1 MQTVKLTPMRMIFN
15 NPESNFSIISCRT
28 KDESIERHPQYS
40 TISLKGTGIA
50 DLKMGQSI
58 DCIIEPCVEDKYKYS
73 YKFIGFAGFVAKDGK
88 FNLTEKAELQTLRNL
103 MTNGQA
109 ESCHVAYPHFVSMV
123 LNGEEAKLDYKK
135 IRGVGKVLLPR
146 YIDKIKTNNK
156 RVKFMSET
164 YAWGIEHDEDIN
176 KIAATYKNV
185 YGFSKDINTN
195 PYSVMI
201 NLLEWSFDRADRA
214 IINKTA
220 KWLDSYER
228 CEAATIY
235 ALKHNELDGNT
246 RMQAKMLFDMV
257 KRKAP
262 QCVHHLLDVVTKS
275 AQVHYDLPSQNTALQ
290 ATYSAEQHI
299 ADVIKKKIANPHYYP
314 MDWQKF
320 TSVDG
325 LELTDEQTQILE
337 MACKQ
342 DVMMLT
348 GSAGCVD
355 CDTEFFTGTGWKRI
369 ADYQDGDR
377 VLQYNEDGTAEL
389 VNPIA
394 YIKKTCNTLWHFETL
409 RGLNQTVCDDHRII
423 YETRDGVLKECNIE
437 QLKQMHL
444 PSTKNFQGRFLTTFN
459 FGGFGI
465 DLNEWQIRLM
475 CAVLADG
482 HFNAGNKNSTRC
494 TFHIKKQRK
503 KDRLIYLFN
512 KNGLEYKEHG
522 STEEG
527 YTDYHVYVPRR
538 EKQFTEYWYGCSNE
552 QLKIIVDEV
561 VYWDGCIRYTKNNT
575 KYLTYCSSI
584 KSDADFIQYA
594 ASAIGIRAS
603 ISTCNRIGEIKHL
616 NGKEYIRKTNVYTVH
631 FSNRTKVGLCSDN
644 RSKCTKTPITQV
656 PTTDGYKYCFT
667 VPSHMLVLRRK
678 DCIFITGNC
687 GKTTSMQALVNMLDS
702 NGYTYTLLAPTGIS
716 SKKLREATQKEAS
729 TIHMF
734 LTMSENLGDYL
745 IIDEASQISVHLL
758 SMLFDKVADTTKIIF
773 IADPSQLAS
782 IACGNIVEDMLDSG
796 IVPVCNLTK
805 VFRYNTS
812 GIITIATDV
821 RNGANDHLT
830 DTFTDYKFVETDT
843 LVIKQIEQEYARL
856 LADGYSKDDVL
867 ILSPFNKGEVGSL
880 AINAAIQA
888 KFNPNELS
896 KVGHTVNNVPIYFKV
911 GDKVIN
917 KKNEY
922 AMPLADDDTA
932 FVANGDIGT
941 VMEIVPDEKEPY
953 MIVRYDCGD
962 CIVDK
967 AHIKNTLLS
976 YCCSIHSVQGSQAKA
991 VIVVIDR
998 SHANLLSRNLIY
1010 TSVSRAQ
1017 DKLVLIGDE
1026 AAIQEGLKVQEEKER
1041 NTALR
1046 EMLLDKLTES

>member
-28 KDESIERHPQYS
+28 KDETIEAHPQYG

-58 DCIIEPCVEDKYKYS
+58 DCIIEPCVDDKYKYS
-73 YKFIGFAGFVAKDGK
+73 YKFISFAGFVAKDGK

-109 ESCHVAYPHFVSMV
+109 ESCHAAYPHFVSMV
-123 LNGEEAKLDYKK
+123 LNGEADKLDYKK
-135 IRGVGKVLLPR
+135 IHGVGKVLLPR
-146 YIDKIKTNNK
+146 YIDKIKAINK
-156 RVKFMSET
+156 RVEFMGET

-195 PYSVMI
+195 PYAVMI

-214 IINKTA
+214 ITKKTCQ
-220 KWLDSYER
+220 WLDSYER

-262 QCVHHLLDVVTKS
+262 QCVHHLLDVVTKA
-275 AQVHYDLPSQNTALQ
+275 AQVHYDVPSQNTALQ
-290 ATYSAEQHI
+290 TTYNAEQHI

-325 LELTDEQTQILE
+325 LELTDEQARILE

-348 GSAGCVD
+348 GSAGV
-355 CDTEFFTGTGWKRI
+355 GKS
-369 ADYQDGDR
+369 
-377 VLQYNEDGTAEL
+377 
-389 VNPIA
+389 
-394 YIKKTCNTLWHFETL
+394 
-409 RGLNQTVCDDHRII
+409 QTTKAII
-423 YETRDGVLKECNIE
+423 E
-437 QLKQMHL
+437 M
-444 PSTKNFQGRFLTTFN
+444 
-459 FGGFGI
+459 
-465 DLNEWQIRLM
+465 
-475 CAVLADG
+475 
-482 HFNAGNKNSTRC
+482 
-494 TFHIKKQRK
+494 
-503 KDRLIYLFN
+503 
-512 KNGLEYKEHG
+512 LEA
-522 STEEG
+522 
-527 YTDYHVYVPRR
+527 
-538 EKQFTEYWYGCSNE
+538 
-552 QLKIIVDEV
+552 
-561 VYWDGCIRYTKNNT
+561 NN
-575 KYLTYCSSI
+575 
-584 KSDADFIQYA
+584 
-594 ASAIGIRAS
+594 
-603 ISTCNRIGEIKHL
+603 
-616 NGKEYIRKTNVYTVH
+616 
-631 FSNRTKVGLCSDN
+631 
-644 RSKCTKTPITQV
+644 
-656 PTTDGYKYCFT
+656 
-667 VPSHMLVLRRK
+667 
-678 DCIFITGNC
+678 
-687 GKTTSMQALVNMLDS
+687 
-702 NGYTYTLLAPTGIS
+702 YTYTLLSPTGIAA
-716 SKKLREATQKEAS
+716 KRLREATGREAS

-734 LTMSENLGDYL
+734 LACDGNLGDYVL
-745 IIDEASQISVHLL
+745 IDEMGMVSVHLL
-758 SMLFDKVADTTKIIF
+758 SMLFDKVTDTTKIIF

-821 RNGANDHLT
+821 RNGVNDHLT
-830 DTFTDYKFVETDT
+830 DTFTDYKFIETDT
-843 LVIKQIEQEYARL
+843 LVIKQIKQEYARL

-867 ILSPFNKGEVGSL
+867 ILSPFNKGDVGSL
-880 AINAAIQA
+880 AINAAIQN

-896 KVGHTVNNVPIYFKV
+896 KVGHTVNDMPIYFKV

-922 AMPLADDDTA
+922 AMPLVDDDTA

-953 MIVRYDCGD
+953 IIVRYDCGD

-967 AHIKNTLLS
+967 AHIKNTLLA
-976 YCCSIHSVQGSQAKA
+976 YAISIHSCQGSQAKA
-991 VIVVIDR
+991 VIVVVDR
-998 SHANLLSRNLIY
+998 SHVRMLSRNLCY
-1010 TSVSRAQ
+1010 TAVSRAQ
-1017 DKLVLIGDE
+1017 ERLILIGDE
-1026 AAIQEGLKVQEEKER
+1026 AAIQEGLRVQEEKIR
-1041 NTALR
+1041 DTGLK
-1046 EMLLDKLTES
+1046 EMLIR

>member
-15 NPESNFSIISCRT
+15 NPESNFSIISCST
-28 KDESIERHPQYS
+28 KDETIETNPKYG

-58 DCIIEPCVEDKYKYS
+58 DCIIEPCVDDKYKYS

-88 FNLTEKAELQTLRNL
+88 FNLTEKAELQTLRSL

-109 ESCHVAYPHFVSMV
+109 ESCHAAYPHFVSMV
-123 LNGEEAKLDYKK
+123 LNGEADKLDYKK
-135 IRGVGKVLLPR
+135 IRGVGKVLLHK
-146 YIDKIKTNNK
+146 YIAKIKTINK
-156 RVKFMSET
+156 RVEFMGET

-185 YGFSKDINTN
+185 YEFSKDINTN
-195 PYSVMI
+195 PYAVMI

-214 IINKTA
+214 ITKKTR

-275 AQVHYDLPSQNTALQ
+275 AQVHYDAPSQNTALQ
-290 ATYSAEQHI
+290 ATYNAEQHI

-325 LELTDEQTQILE
+325 LELTDEQAQILE

-348 GSAGCVD
+348 GSAG
-355 CDTEFFTGTGWKRI
+355 TGKSATTK
-369 ADYQDGDR
+369 A
-377 VLQYNEDGTAEL
+377 
-389 VNPIA
+389 
-394 YIKKTCNTLWHFETL
+394 
-409 RGLNQTVCDDHRII
+409 II
-423 YETRDGVLKECNIE
+423 E
-437 QLKQMHL
+437 M
-444 PSTKNFQGRFLTTFN
+444 
-459 FGGFGI
+459 
-465 DLNEWQIRLM
+465 
-475 CAVLADG
+475 
-482 HFNAGNKNSTRC
+482 
-494 TFHIKKQRK
+494 
-503 KDRLIYLFN
+503 
-512 KNGLEYKEHG
+512 LEA
-522 STEEG
+522 
-527 YTDYHVYVPRR
+527 
-538 EKQFTEYWYGCSNE
+538 
-552 QLKIIVDEV
+552 
-561 VYWDGCIRYTKNNT
+561 NN
-575 KYLTYCSSI
+575 
-584 KSDADFIQYA
+584 
-594 ASAIGIRAS
+594 
-603 ISTCNRIGEIKHL
+603 
-616 NGKEYIRKTNVYTVH
+616 
-631 FSNRTKVGLCSDN
+631 
-644 RSKCTKTPITQV
+644 
-656 PTTDGYKYCFT
+656 
-667 VPSHMLVLRRK
+667 
-678 DCIFITGNC
+678 
-687 GKTTSMQALVNMLDS
+687 
-702 NGYTYTLLAPTGIS
+702 YTYTLLSPTGIAA
-716 SKKLREATQKEAS
+716 KRLREATGREAS

-734 LTMSENLGDYL
+734 LTCDGNLGDYVL
-745 IIDEASQISVHLL
+745 IDEMGMVSVHLL
-758 SMLFDKVADTTKIIF
+758 SMLFDKVTDHTKIIF

-821 RNGANDHLT
+821 RNGVNDHLT
-830 DTFTDYKFVETDT
+830 DTFTDYKFIETDT

-867 ILSPFNKGEVGSL
+867 ILSPFNKGDVGSL

-896 KVGHTVNNVPIYFKV
+896 KVGHTVNDVPIYFKV

-922 AMPLADDDTA
+922 AMPLVDDDTA

-967 AHIKNTLLS
+967 AHIKNTLLA
-976 YCCSIHSVQGSQAKA
+976 YAISIHSCQGSQAKA

-998 SHANLLSRNLIY
+998 SHVRMLSRNLCY
-1010 TSVSRAQ
+1010 TAVSRAQ
-1017 DKLVLIGDE
+1017 ERLILIGDE

-1041 NTALR
+1041 DTELC
-1046 EMLLDKLTES
+1046 EMLLDKSTES

>member
-15 NPESNFSIISCRT
+15 NPESNFSIISCST
-28 KDESIERHPQYS
+28 KDETLEAHPKYG

-58 DCIIEPCVEDKYKYS
+58 DCIIEPCVDDKYKYS

-88 FNLTEKAELQTLRNL
+88 FSLTEKAELQTLRSL

-109 ESCHVAYPHFVSMV
+109 ESCHAAYPHFVSMV
-123 LNGEEAKLDYKK
+123 LNGEADKLDYKK

-146 YIDKIKTNNK
+146 YIDKIKTINK
-156 RVKFMSET
+156 RVEFMGET

-195 PYSVMI
+195 PYTVMI

-214 IINKTA
+214 ITKKTR

-228 CEAATIY
+228 CEAATIC

-257 KRKAP
+257 KRRAP
-262 QCVHHLLDVVTKS
+262 QCIRSLLDVVTKS
-275 AQVHYDLPSQNTALQ
+275 AQVHYDAPSQNTALQ

-325 LELTDEQTQILE
+325 LELTDEQARILE

-348 GSAGCVD
+348 GSAG
-355 CDTEFFTGTGWKRI
+355 TGKSATTK
-369 ADYQDGDR
+369 A
-377 VLQYNEDGTAEL
+377 
-389 VNPIA
+389 
-394 YIKKTCNTLWHFETL
+394 
-409 RGLNQTVCDDHRII
+409 II
-423 YETRDGVLKECNIE
+423 E
-437 QLKQMHL
+437 M
-444 PSTKNFQGRFLTTFN
+444 
-459 FGGFGI
+459 
-465 DLNEWQIRLM
+465 
-475 CAVLADG
+475 
-482 HFNAGNKNSTRC
+482 
-494 TFHIKKQRK
+494 
-503 KDRLIYLFN
+503 
-512 KNGLEYKEHG
+512 LEAN
-522 STEEG
+522 
-527 YTDYHVYVPRR
+527 D
-538 EKQFTEYWYGCSNE
+538 
-552 QLKIIVDEV
+552 
-561 VYWDGCIRYTKNNT
+561 
-575 KYLTYCSSI
+575 
-584 KSDADFIQYA
+584 
-594 ASAIGIRAS
+594 
-603 ISTCNRIGEIKHL
+603 
-616 NGKEYIRKTNVYTVH
+616 
-631 FSNRTKVGLCSDN
+631 
-644 RSKCTKTPITQV
+644 
-656 PTTDGYKYCFT
+656 
-667 VPSHMLVLRRK
+667 
-678 DCIFITGNC
+678 
-687 GKTTSMQALVNMLDS
+687 
-702 NGYTYTLLAPTGIS
+702 YTYTLLSPTGIAA
-716 SKKLREATQKEAS
+716 KRLREATGREAS

-734 LTMSENLGDYL
+734 LTCDGNLGDYVL
-745 IIDEASQISVHLL
+745 IDEMGMVSVHLL

-821 RNGANDHLT
+821 RNGVNDHLT
-830 DTFTDYKFVETDT
+830 DTFTDYKFIETDT
-843 LVIKQIEQEYARL
+843 LVIKQIEQEYAQL
-856 LADGYSKDDVL
+856 LADGYSKDNVL
-867 ILSPFNKGEVGSL
+867 ILSPFNKGNVGSL

-888 KFNPNELS
+888 KFNQNELS
-896 KVGHTVNNVPIYFKV
+896 KVGHIVNDTPIYFKV

-922 AMPLADDDTA
+922 AMPLVDDDSA

-967 AHIKNTLLS
+967 AHIKNTLLA
-976 YCCSIHSVQGSQAKA
+976 YAISIHSCQGSQAKA

-998 SHANLLSRNLIY
+998 SHVRMLSRNLCY
-1010 TSVSRAQ
+1010 TAVSRAQ
-1017 DKLVLIGDE
+1017 ERLILIGDE

-1041 NTALR
+1041 NTELC
-1046 EMLLDKLTES
+1046 EMLLDKSTES

>member
-28 KDESIERHPQYS
+28 KDESIEANPKYG

-58 DCIIEPCVEDKYKYS
+58 DCIIEPCEDDKYKYS

-88 FNLTEKAELQTLRNL
+88 FNLTEKAELQTLRSL

-109 ESCHVAYPHFVSMV
+109 ESCHAAYPHFVSMV

-135 IRGVGKVLLPR
+135 IKGVGKVLLPR
-146 YIDKIKTNNK
+146 YIAKIKTINK
-156 RVKFMSET
+156 RVEFMGET
-164 YAWGIEHDEDIN
+164 YAWGIENDEDIN

-185 YGFSKDINTN
+185 YGFSKDINAN
-195 PYSVMI
+195 PYAVII

-214 IINKTA
+214 ITKKTA
-220 KWLDSYER
+220 IWLDSYER

-246 RMQAKMLFDMV
+246 RMQAKQLFDMV
-257 KRKAP
+257 KQKAP

-275 AQVHYDLPSQNTALQ
+275 AQVHYDAPSQNTALQ
-290 ATYSAEQHI
+290 ATYSAEQYI

-325 LELTDEQTQILE
+325 LELTDEQSQILE

-348 GSAGCVD
+348 GSAGVGKSA
-355 CDTEFFTGTGWKRI
+355 TTK
-369 ADYQDGDR
+369 A
-377 VLQYNEDGTAEL
+377 
-389 VNPIA
+389 
-394 YIKKTCNTLWHFETL
+394 
-409 RGLNQTVCDDHRII
+409 II
-423 YETRDGVLKECNIE
+423 E
-437 QLKQMHL
+437 M
-444 PSTKNFQGRFLTTFN
+444 
-459 FGGFGI
+459 
-465 DLNEWQIRLM
+465 
-475 CAVLADG
+475 
-482 HFNAGNKNSTRC
+482 
-494 TFHIKKQRK
+494 
-503 KDRLIYLFN
+503 
-512 KNGLEYKEHG
+512 LEA
-522 STEEG
+522 
-527 YTDYHVYVPRR
+527 
-538 EKQFTEYWYGCSNE
+538 
-552 QLKIIVDEV
+552 
-561 VYWDGCIRYTKNNT
+561 NN
-575 KYLTYCSSI
+575 
-584 KSDADFIQYA
+584 
-594 ASAIGIRAS
+594 
-603 ISTCNRIGEIKHL
+603 
-616 NGKEYIRKTNVYTVH
+616 
-631 FSNRTKVGLCSDN
+631 
-644 RSKCTKTPITQV
+644 
-656 PTTDGYKYCFT
+656 
-667 VPSHMLVLRRK
+667 
-678 DCIFITGNC
+678 
-687 GKTTSMQALVNMLDS
+687 
-702 NGYTYTLLAPTGIS
+702 YTYTLLSPTGIAA
-716 SKKLREATQKEAS
+716 KRLREATGREAS

-734 LTMSENLGDYL
+734 LTCGGNLGDYVL
-745 IIDEASQISVHLL
+745 IDEMGMVSVHLL
-758 SMLFDKVADTTKIIF
+758 SMLFDKITDSTKIIF

-812 GIITIATDV
+812 SIITIATDV
-821 RNGANDHLT
+821 RNGVNDHLT
-830 DTFTDYKFVETDT
+830 DTFTDYKFIETDT

-856 LADGYSKDDVL
+856 LADGYNNDDVL

-896 KVGHTVNNVPIYFKV
+896 TVGHTVNNVPIHFKV

-922 AMPLADDDTA
+922 AMPLADDDDAA

-967 AHIKNTLLS
+967 VHIKNTLLA
-976 YCCSIHSVQGSQAKA
+976 YAISIHSCQGSQAKA
-991 VIVVIDR
+991 VIVVIDK
-998 SHANLLSRNLIY
+998 SHVRMLNRNLCY
-1010 TSVSRAQ
+1010 TAVSRAQ
-1017 DKLVLIGDE
+1017 EKLVLIGDE
-1026 AAIQEGLKVQEEKER
+1026 ASIQEGLRVQEEKER
-1041 NTALR
+1041 DTELK
-1046 EMLLDKLTES
+1046 EMLIR

>member
-15 NPESNFSIISCRT
+15 NPESNFSIISCST
-28 KDESIERHPQYS
+28 KDETIEINPQYG

-58 DCIIEPCVEDKYKYS
+58 DCIIEPCVDDKYKYS

-88 FNLTEKAELQTLRNL
+88 FNLTEKAELQTLRSL

-109 ESCHVAYPHFVSMV
+109 ESCHAAYPHFVSMV
-123 LNGEEAKLDYKK
+123 LNGEADKLDYKK

-146 YIDKIKTNNK
+146 YIDKIKTINK
-156 RVKFMSET
+156 RVEFMGET

-176 KIAATYKNV
+176 KIATTYKNV

-235 ALKHNELDGNT
+235 ALKYNELDGNT

-257 KRKAP
+257 KRRAP
-262 QCVHHLLDVVTKS
+262 QCIRRLLDVVTKS
-275 AQVHYDLPSQNTALQ
+275 AQAHYDALNQNTALQ

-342 DVMMLT
+342 DIMMLT
-348 GSAGCVD
+348 GSAG
-355 CDTEFFTGTGWKRI
+355 TGKS
-369 ADYQDGDR
+369 
-377 VLQYNEDGTAEL
+377 
-389 VNPIA
+389 
-394 YIKKTCNTLWHFETL
+394 
-409 RGLNQTVCDDHRII
+409 QTTKAII
-423 YETRDGVLKECNIE
+423 E
-437 QLKQMHL
+437 M
-444 PSTKNFQGRFLTTFN
+444 
-459 FGGFGI
+459 
-465 DLNEWQIRLM
+465 
-475 CAVLADG
+475 
-482 HFNAGNKNSTRC
+482 
-494 TFHIKKQRK
+494 
-503 KDRLIYLFN
+503 
-512 KNGLEYKEHG
+512 LEAN
-522 STEEG
+522 
-527 YTDYHVYVPRR
+527 D
-538 EKQFTEYWYGCSNE
+538 
-552 QLKIIVDEV
+552 
-561 VYWDGCIRYTKNNT
+561 
-575 KYLTYCSSI
+575 
-584 KSDADFIQYA
+584 
-594 ASAIGIRAS
+594 
-603 ISTCNRIGEIKHL
+603 
-616 NGKEYIRKTNVYTVH
+616 
-631 FSNRTKVGLCSDN
+631 
-644 RSKCTKTPITQV
+644 
-656 PTTDGYKYCFT
+656 
-667 VPSHMLVLRRK
+667 
-678 DCIFITGNC
+678 
-687 GKTTSMQALVNMLDS
+687 
-702 NGYTYTLLAPTGIS
+702 YTYTLLSPTGIA
-716 SKKLREATQKEAS
+716 SKRLREATRREAS

-734 LTMSENLGDYL
+734 LACGDNLGDYVL
-745 IIDEASQISVHLL
+745 IDEMGMVSVHLL
-758 SMLFDKVADTTKIIF
+758 SMLFDKVTDTTKIIF

-821 RNGANDHLT
+821 RNGVNDHLT
-830 DTFTDYKFVETDT
+830 DTFTDYKFIETDT

-856 LADGYSKDDVL
+856 LSDGYSKDDVL
-867 ILSPFNKGEVGSL
+867 ILSPFNKGDVGSL

-896 KVGHTVNNVPIYFKV
+896 KVGHTINDTPIYFKV

-922 AMPLADDDTA
+922 AMPLVDDDTA

-991 VIVVIDR
+991 VIVAIDR
-998 SHANLLSRNLIY
+998 SHVRMLSRNLCY
-1010 TSVSRAQ
+1010 TAVSRAQ
-1017 DKLVLIGDE
+1017 ERLILIGDE
-1026 AAIQEGLKVQEEKER
+1026 TAIQEGLKVQEEKER
-1041 NTALR
+1041 DTELK
-1046 EMLLDKLTES
+1046 EMLIK

>member
-15 NPESNFSIISCRT
+15 NPESNFSIISCNT
-28 KDESIERHPQYS
+28 KDETIEAHPQYG

-58 DCIIEPCVEDKYKYS
+58 DCIIEPCVDDKYKYS

-88 FNLTEKAELQTLRNL
+88 FNLLEKAELQTLRSL

-109 ESCHVAYPHFVSMV
+109 ESCHAAYPHFVSMV
-123 LNGEEAKLDYKK
+123 LNGEANKLDYKK

-146 YIDKIKTNNK
+146 YIDKIKTINK
-156 RVKFMSET
+156 RVEFMGET

-195 PYSVMI
+195 PYDVMI

-214 IINKTA
+214 ITKKTA
-220 KWLDSYER
+220 IWLDSYER
-228 CEAATIY
+228 CEAVTIY

-246 RMQAKMLFDMV
+246 RMQAKQLFDMV

-262 QCVHHLLDVVTKS
+262 QCIHHLLDVVTKS
-275 AQVHYDLPSQNTALQ
+275 AQVHYDASSQNTALQ
-290 ATYSAEQHI
+290 ATFSAEQHI

-348 GSAGCVD
+348 GSAGSGKSA
-355 CDTEFFTGTGWKRI
+355 TTK
-369 ADYQDGDR
+369 A
-377 VLQYNEDGTAEL
+377 
-389 VNPIA
+389 
-394 YIKKTCNTLWHFETL
+394 
-409 RGLNQTVCDDHRII
+409 II
-423 YETRDGVLKECNIE
+423 E
-437 QLKQMHL
+437 M
-444 PSTKNFQGRFLTTFN
+444 
-459 FGGFGI
+459 
-465 DLNEWQIRLM
+465 
-475 CAVLADG
+475 
-482 HFNAGNKNSTRC
+482 
-494 TFHIKKQRK
+494 
-503 KDRLIYLFN
+503 
-512 KNGLEYKEHG
+512 LEAN
-522 STEEG
+522 
-527 YTDYHVYVPRR
+527 D
-538 EKQFTEYWYGCSNE
+538 
-552 QLKIIVDEV
+552 
-561 VYWDGCIRYTKNNT
+561 
-575 KYLTYCSSI
+575 
-584 KSDADFIQYA
+584 
-594 ASAIGIRAS
+594 
-603 ISTCNRIGEIKHL
+603 
-616 NGKEYIRKTNVYTVH
+616 
-631 FSNRTKVGLCSDN
+631 
-644 RSKCTKTPITQV
+644 
-656 PTTDGYKYCFT
+656 
-667 VPSHMLVLRRK
+667 
-678 DCIFITGNC
+678 
-687 GKTTSMQALVNMLDS
+687 
-702 NGYTYTLLAPTGIS
+702 YTYTLLSPTGIAA
-716 SKKLREATQKEAS
+716 KRLREATGREAS

-734 LTMSENLGDYL
+734 LTCGDNLGDYVL
-745 IIDEASQISVHLL
+745 IDEMGMVSVHLL
-758 SMLFDKVADTTKIIF
+758 SMLFDKVTDTTKIIF

-821 RNGANDHLT
+821 RNGVNDHLT
-830 DTFTDYKFVETDT
+830 DTFTDYKFIETDT

-867 ILSPFNKGEVGSL
+867 ILSPFNKGDVGSL

-896 KVGHTVNNVPIYFKV
+896 KVGHTINDVPIYFKV

-922 AMPLADDDTA
+922 TMPLVDDDTA

-998 SHANLLSRNLIY
+998 SHVRMLSRNLCY
-1010 TSVSRAQ
+1010 TAVSRAQ
-1017 DKLVLIGDE
+1017 EKLVLIGDE
-1026 AAIQEGLKVQEEKER
+1026 AAIQEGLRVQEEKER
-1041 NTALR
+1041 DTELC
-1046 EMLLDKLTES
+1046 EMLLDKSTES

>member
-15 NPESNFSIISCRT
+15 NPESNFSIISCHT
-28 KDESIERHPQYS
+28 KDESIEAHPKYG

-50 DLKMGQSI
+50 DLKMRQSI
-58 DCIIEPCVEDKYKYS
+58 DCIIEPCVDDKYKYS

-88 FNLTEKAELQTLRNL
+88 FNLTEKAELQTLRSL

-109 ESCHVAYPHFVSMV
+109 ESCHAAYPHFVSMV
-123 LNGEEAKLDYKK
+123 LNGEADKLDYKK

-146 YIDKIKTNNK
+146 YIEKIKTINK
-156 RVKFMSET
+156 RVEFMGET

-195 PYSVMI
+195 PYAVMI

-214 IINKTA
+214 IAKKTR

-235 ALKHNELDGNT
+235 VLKHNELDGNT

-262 QCVHHLLDVVTKS
+262 QCIRSLFDVVTK
-275 AQVHYDLPSQNTALQ
+275 AEQVHYDAPSQNIALQ
-290 ATYSAEQHI
+290 ATYNAEQHI

-314 MDWQKF
+314 MDWHKF

-325 LELTDEQTQILE
+325 LELTDEQAQILE

-348 GSAGCVD
+348 GSAG
-355 CDTEFFTGTGWKRI
+355 TGKSATTK
-369 ADYQDGDR
+369 A
-377 VLQYNEDGTAEL
+377 
-389 VNPIA
+389 
-394 YIKKTCNTLWHFETL
+394 
-409 RGLNQTVCDDHRII
+409 II
-423 YETRDGVLKECNIE
+423 E
-437 QLKQMHL
+437 M
-444 PSTKNFQGRFLTTFN
+444 
-459 FGGFGI
+459 
-465 DLNEWQIRLM
+465 
-475 CAVLADG
+475 
-482 HFNAGNKNSTRC
+482 
-494 TFHIKKQRK
+494 
-503 KDRLIYLFN
+503 
-512 KNGLEYKEHG
+512 LEA
-522 STEEG
+522 
-527 YTDYHVYVPRR
+527 
-538 EKQFTEYWYGCSNE
+538 
-552 QLKIIVDEV
+552 
-561 VYWDGCIRYTKNNT
+561 NN
-575 KYLTYCSSI
+575 
-584 KSDADFIQYA
+584 
-594 ASAIGIRAS
+594 
-603 ISTCNRIGEIKHL
+603 
-616 NGKEYIRKTNVYTVH
+616 
-631 FSNRTKVGLCSDN
+631 
-644 RSKCTKTPITQV
+644 
-656 PTTDGYKYCFT
+656 
-667 VPSHMLVLRRK
+667 
-678 DCIFITGNC
+678 
-687 GKTTSMQALVNMLDS
+687 
-702 NGYTYTLLAPTGIS
+702 YTYTLLSPTGIAA
-716 SKKLREATQKEAS
+716 KRLREATGREAS

-734 LTMSENLGDYL
+734 LACDGNLGDYVL
-745 IIDEASQISVHLL
+745 IDEMGMVSVHLL
-758 SMLFDKVADTTKIIF
+758 SMLFDKVTDTTKIIF

-821 RNGANDHLT
+821 RNGVNDHLT
-830 DTFTDYKFVETDT
+830 DTFTDYKFIEIDT

-856 LADGYSKDDVL
+856 LVDGYSKDDVL
-867 ILSPFNKGEVGSL
+867 ILSPFNKGDVGSL

-896 KVGHTVNNVPIYFKV
+896 KVGHIVNDTPIYFKV

-922 AMPLADDDTA
+922 AMPLVDDDSA

-953 MIVRYDCGD
+953 MIVRYDRRD

-967 AHIKNTLLS
+967 AHIKNTLLA
-976 YCCSIHSVQGSQAKA
+976 YAISIHSCQGSQAKA

-998 SHANLLSRNLIY
+998 SHVRMLSRNLCY
-1010 TSVSRAQ
+1010 TAVSRAQ
-1017 DKLVLIGDE
+1017 ERLILIGDE

-1041 NTALR
+1041 DTELK
-1046 EMLLDKLTES
+1046 EMLIR

>member
-28 KDESIERHPQYS
+28 KDETIETNPKYG

-50 DLKMGQSI
+50 DLKMRQSI
-58 DCIIEPCVEDKYKYS
+58 DCIIEPCVDDKYKYS

-88 FNLTEKAELQTLRNL
+88 FNLTEKAELQTLRSL

-109 ESCHVAYPHFVSMV
+109 ESCHAAYPHFVSMV
-123 LNGEEAKLDYKK
+123 LNGEADKLDYKK

-146 YIDKIKTNNK
+146 YIEKIKTINK
-156 RVKFMSET
+156 RVEFMGET

-185 YGFSKDINTN
+185 YEFSKDINAN
-195 PYSVMI
+195 PYVVMI

-214 IINKTA
+214 ITKKTR

-246 RMQAKMLFDMV
+246 KMQAKMLFDMV
-257 KRKAP
+257 KHKAP
-262 QCVHHLLDVVTKS
+262 QCVHHLLNVVTKS
-275 AQVHYDLPSQNTALQ
+275 AQVHYDAPSQNTALQ
-290 ATYSAEQHI
+290 ATYNAEQHI

-314 MDWQKF
+314 MDWHKF

-325 LELTDEQTQILE
+325 LELTDEQAQILE

-348 GSAGCVD
+348 GSAG
-355 CDTEFFTGTGWKRI
+355 TGKS
-369 ADYQDGDR
+369 
-377 VLQYNEDGTAEL
+377 
-389 VNPIA
+389 
-394 YIKKTCNTLWHFETL
+394 
-409 RGLNQTVCDDHRII
+409 QTTKAII
-423 YETRDGVLKECNIE
+423 E
-437 QLKQMHL
+437 M
-444 PSTKNFQGRFLTTFN
+444 
-459 FGGFGI
+459 
-465 DLNEWQIRLM
+465 
-475 CAVLADG
+475 
-482 HFNAGNKNSTRC
+482 
-494 TFHIKKQRK
+494 
-503 KDRLIYLFN
+503 
-512 KNGLEYKEHG
+512 LEA
-522 STEEG
+522 
-527 YTDYHVYVPRR
+527 
-538 EKQFTEYWYGCSNE
+538 
-552 QLKIIVDEV
+552 
-561 VYWDGCIRYTKNNT
+561 NN
-575 KYLTYCSSI
+575 
-584 KSDADFIQYA
+584 
-594 ASAIGIRAS
+594 
-603 ISTCNRIGEIKHL
+603 
-616 NGKEYIRKTNVYTVH
+616 
-631 FSNRTKVGLCSDN
+631 
-644 RSKCTKTPITQV
+644 
-656 PTTDGYKYCFT
+656 
-667 VPSHMLVLRRK
+667 
-678 DCIFITGNC
+678 
-687 GKTTSMQALVNMLDS
+687 
-702 NGYTYTLLAPTGIS
+702 YTYTLLSPTGIAA
-716 SKKLREATQKEAS
+716 KRLREATGREAS

-734 LTMSENLGDYL
+734 LACDGNLGDYVL
-745 IIDEASQISVHLL
+745 IDEMGMVSVHLL
-758 SMLFDKVADTTKIIF
+758 SMLFDKVTDTTKIIF

-821 RNGANDHLT
+821 RNGVNDHLT
-830 DTFTDYKFVETDT
+830 DTFTDYKFIETDT

-867 ILSPFNKGEVGSL
+867 ILSPFNKGDVGSL

-896 KVGHTVNNVPIYFKV
+896 KVGHIVNDTPIYFKV

-922 AMPLADDDTA
+922 AMPLVDDDTA

-953 MIVRYDCGD
+953 MIVRYDRRD
-962 CIVDK
+962 YIVDK
-967 AHIKNTLLS
+967 AHIKNTLLA
-976 YCCSIHSVQGSQAKA
+976 YAISIHSCQGSQAKA

-998 SHANLLSRNLIY
+998 SHVRMLSRNLCY
-1010 TSVSRAQ
+1010 TAVSRAQ
-1017 DKLVLIGDE
+1017 ERLILIGDE

-1041 NTALR
+1041 DTELK
-1046 EMLLDKLTES
+1046 EMLIK

>member
-15 NPESNFSIISCRT
+15 NHESNFSIISCST
-28 KDESIERHPQYS
+28 KDETIETNPKYG

-58 DCIIEPCVEDKYKYS
+58 DCIIEPCVDDKYKYS

-88 FNLTEKAELQTLRNL
+88 FNLTEKAELQTLRSL

-109 ESCHVAYPHFVSMV
+109 ESCHAAYPHFVSMV
-123 LNGEEAKLDYKK
+123 LNGESDKLDYKK

-146 YIDKIKTNNK
+146 YIDKIKTINK
-156 RVKFMSET
+156 RVEFMGET

-195 PYSVMI
+195 PYAVMI

-220 KWLDSYER
+220 IWLDSYER

-246 RMQAKMLFDMV
+246 RMQAKMLFDVV

-262 QCVHHLLDVVTKS
+262 QCVHHLLNVVTKS
-275 AQVHYDLPSQNTALQ
+275 TQVHYDAPSQNTALQ

-325 LELTDEQTQILE
+325 LELTDEQAQILE

-348 GSAGCVD
+348 GSAG
-355 CDTEFFTGTGWKRI
+355 TGKSATTK
-369 ADYQDGDR
+369 A
-377 VLQYNEDGTAEL
+377 
-389 VNPIA
+389 
-394 YIKKTCNTLWHFETL
+394 
-409 RGLNQTVCDDHRII
+409 II
-423 YETRDGVLKECNIE
+423 E
-437 QLKQMHL
+437 M
-444 PSTKNFQGRFLTTFN
+444 
-459 FGGFGI
+459 
-465 DLNEWQIRLM
+465 
-475 CAVLADG
+475 
-482 HFNAGNKNSTRC
+482 
-494 TFHIKKQRK
+494 
-503 KDRLIYLFN
+503 
-512 KNGLEYKEHG
+512 LEAN
-522 STEEG
+522 
-527 YTDYHVYVPRR
+527 D
-538 EKQFTEYWYGCSNE
+538 
-552 QLKIIVDEV
+552 
-561 VYWDGCIRYTKNNT
+561 
-575 KYLTYCSSI
+575 
-584 KSDADFIQYA
+584 
-594 ASAIGIRAS
+594 
-603 ISTCNRIGEIKHL
+603 
-616 NGKEYIRKTNVYTVH
+616 
-631 FSNRTKVGLCSDN
+631 
-644 RSKCTKTPITQV
+644 
-656 PTTDGYKYCFT
+656 
-667 VPSHMLVLRRK
+667 
-678 DCIFITGNC
+678 
-687 GKTTSMQALVNMLDS
+687 
-702 NGYTYTLLAPTGIS
+702 YTYTLLSPTGIAA
-716 SKKLREATQKEAS
+716 KRLREATGREAS

-734 LTMSENLGDYL
+734 LACDGNLGDYVL
-745 IIDEASQISVHLL
+745 IDEMGMVSVHLL
-758 SMLFDKVADTTKIIF
+758 SMLFDKVTDTTKIIF

-821 RNGANDHLT
+821 RNGVNDHLT
-830 DTFTDYKFVETDT
+830 DTFTDYKFIETDT
-843 LVIKQIEQEYARL
+843 LVIKQIEQKYARL

-867 ILSPFNKGEVGSL
+867 ILSPFNKGDVGSL
-880 AINAAIQA
+880 AINVAIQA
-888 KFNPNELS
+888 KFNQNELS
-896 KVGHTVNNVPIYFKV
+896 TVGHTVNDTPIYFKV

-922 AMPLADDDTA
+922 AMPLVNDDTA

-941 VMEIVPDEKEPY
+941 VMEIVPNEKEPY
-953 MIVRYDCGD
+953 MIVRYNCGD

-967 AHIKNTLLS
+967 AHIKNTLLA
-976 YCCSIHSVQGSQAKA
+976 YAISIHSCQGSQAKA

-998 SHANLLSRNLIY
+998 SHVRMLSRNLCY
-1010 TSVSRAQ
+1010 TAVSRAQ
-1017 DKLVLIGDE
+1017 ERLILIGDE
-1026 AAIQEGLKVQEEKER
+1026 AAIQEGLRVQEEKER
-1041 NTALR
+1041 DTELK
-1046 EMLLDKLTES
+1046 EMLIK

>member
-28 KDESIERHPQYS
+28 KDESIETNPKYG

-50 DLKMGQSI
+50 DLKMRQSI
-58 DCIIEPCVEDKYKYS
+58 DCIIEPCVDDKYKYS

-88 FNLTEKAELQTLRNL
+88 FNLTEKAELQTLRSL

-109 ESCHVAYPHFVSMV
+109 ESCHAAYPHFVSMV
-123 LNGEEAKLDYKK
+123 LNGEADKLDYKK
-135 IRGVGKVLLPR
+135 IRGVGKVLLPK
-146 YIDKIKTNNK
+146 YIDKIKTINK
-156 RVKFMSET
+156 RVEFMGET

-185 YGFSKDINTN
+185 YGFSKDINAN
-195 PYSVMI
+195 PYAVMI

-214 IINKTA
+214 ITKKTR

-262 QCVHHLLDVVTKS
+262 QCVHHLLDVVTK
-275 AQVHYDLPSQNTALQ
+275 AEQVHYDAPIQNTALQ

-325 LELTDEQTQILE
+325 LELTDEQAQILE

-348 GSAGCVD
+348 GSAG
-355 CDTEFFTGTGWKRI
+355 TGKS
-369 ADYQDGDR
+369 
-377 VLQYNEDGTAEL
+377 
-389 VNPIA
+389 
-394 YIKKTCNTLWHFETL
+394 
-409 RGLNQTVCDDHRII
+409 QTTKAII
-423 YETRDGVLKECNIE
+423 E
-437 QLKQMHL
+437 M
-444 PSTKNFQGRFLTTFN
+444 
-459 FGGFGI
+459 
-465 DLNEWQIRLM
+465 
-475 CAVLADG
+475 
-482 HFNAGNKNSTRC
+482 
-494 TFHIKKQRK
+494 
-503 KDRLIYLFN
+503 
-512 KNGLEYKEHG
+512 LEA
-522 STEEG
+522 
-527 YTDYHVYVPRR
+527 
-538 EKQFTEYWYGCSNE
+538 
-552 QLKIIVDEV
+552 
-561 VYWDGCIRYTKNNT
+561 NN
-575 KYLTYCSSI
+575 YS
-584 KSDADFIQYA
+584 
-594 ASAIGIRAS
+594 
-603 ISTCNRIGEIKHL
+603 
-616 NGKEYIRKTNVYTVH
+616 
-631 FSNRTKVGLCSDN
+631 
-644 RSKCTKTPITQV
+644 
-656 PTTDGYKYCFT
+656 
-667 VPSHMLVLRRK
+667 
-678 DCIFITGNC
+678 
-687 GKTTSMQALVNMLDS
+687 
-702 NGYTYTLLAPTGIS
+702 YTLLSPTGIAA
-716 SKKLREATQKEAS
+716 KRLREATGREAS

-734 LTMSENLGDYL
+734 LACDGNLGDYVL
-745 IIDEASQISVHLL
+745 IDEMGMVSVHLL

-821 RNGANDHLT
+821 RNGVNDHLT
-830 DTFTDYKFVETDT
+830 DTFTDYKFIETDT

-867 ILSPFNKGEVGSL
+867 ILSPFNKGDVGSL

-896 KVGHTVNNVPIYFKV
+896 KVGHTVNDTPIYFKV

-922 AMPLADDDTA
+922 AMPLVDDDTA

-953 MIVRYDCGD
+953 MIVRYDRRD

-967 AHIKNTLLS
+967 AHIKNTLLA
-976 YCCSIHSVQGSQAKA
+976 YAISIHSCQGSQAKA

-998 SHANLLSRNLIY
+998 SHVRMLSRNLCY
-1010 TSVSRAQ
+1010 TAVSRAQ
-1017 DKLVLIGDE
+1017 ERLILIGDD

-1041 NTALR
+1041 DTELK
-1046 EMLLDKLTES
+1046 EMLIK

>member
-15 NPESNFSIISCRT
+15 NPESNYSIISCRT
-28 KDESIERHPQYS
+28 KDESIETHPKYG

-58 DCIIEPCVEDKYKYS
+58 DCIIEPCVDDKYKYS

-88 FNLTEKAELQTLRNL
+88 FNLTEKAELQTLRSL

-109 ESCHVAYPHFVSMV
+109 ESCHAAYPHFVSMV
-123 LNGEEAKLDYKK
+123 LNGEADKLDYKK

-146 YIDKIKTNNK
+146 YIEKIKTINK
-156 RVKFMSET
+156 RVEFMGET

-195 PYSVMI
+195 PYAVMI

-214 IINKTA
+214 ITKKTA

-235 ALKHNELDGNT
+235 VLKHNELDGNT
-246 RMQAKMLFDMV
+246 RMQAKMLFDII
-257 KRKAP
+257 KRRAP
-262 QCVHHLLDVVTKS
+262 QCIRSLLDVVTK
-275 AQVHYDLPSQNTALQ
+275 AEQVHYDAPSQNTALQ

-325 LELTDEQTQILE
+325 LELTDEQAQILE

-348 GSAGCVD
+348 GSAG
-355 CDTEFFTGTGWKRI
+355 TGKS
-369 ADYQDGDR
+369 
-377 VLQYNEDGTAEL
+377 
-389 VNPIA
+389 
-394 YIKKTCNTLWHFETL
+394 
-409 RGLNQTVCDDHRII
+409 QTTKAII
-423 YETRDGVLKECNIE
+423 E
-437 QLKQMHL
+437 M
-444 PSTKNFQGRFLTTFN
+444 
-459 FGGFGI
+459 
-465 DLNEWQIRLM
+465 
-475 CAVLADG
+475 
-482 HFNAGNKNSTRC
+482 
-494 TFHIKKQRK
+494 
-503 KDRLIYLFN
+503 
-512 KNGLEYKEHG
+512 LEA
-522 STEEG
+522 
-527 YTDYHVYVPRR
+527 
-538 EKQFTEYWYGCSNE
+538 
-552 QLKIIVDEV
+552 
-561 VYWDGCIRYTKNNT
+561 NN
-575 KYLTYCSSI
+575 
-584 KSDADFIQYA
+584 
-594 ASAIGIRAS
+594 
-603 ISTCNRIGEIKHL
+603 
-616 NGKEYIRKTNVYTVH
+616 
-631 FSNRTKVGLCSDN
+631 
-644 RSKCTKTPITQV
+644 
-656 PTTDGYKYCFT
+656 
-667 VPSHMLVLRRK
+667 
-678 DCIFITGNC
+678 
-687 GKTTSMQALVNMLDS
+687 
-702 NGYTYTLLAPTGIS
+702 YTYTLLSPTGIAA
-716 SKKLREATQKEAS
+716 KRLREATGREAS

-734 LTMSENLGDYL
+734 LACDGNLGDYVL
-745 IIDEASQISVHLL
+745 IDEMGMVSVHLL

-821 RNGANDHLT
+821 RNGVNDHLT
-830 DTFTDYKFVETDT
+830 DTFTDYKFIETDT

-867 ILSPFNKGEVGSL
+867 ILSPFNKGDVGSL

-896 KVGHTVNNVPIYFKV
+896 KVGHTVNDTPIYFKV

-922 AMPLADDDTA
+922 AMPLVDDDTA

-953 MIVRYDCGD
+953 MILRYDCGD

-967 AHIKNTLLS
+967 AHIKNTLLA
-976 YCCSIHSVQGSQAKA
+976 YAISIHSCQGSQAKA

-998 SHANLLSRNLIY
+998 SHVRMLSRNLCY
-1010 TSVSRAQ
+1010 TAVSRAQ
-1017 DKLVLIGDE
+1017 ERLILIGDE
-1026 AAIQEGLKVQEEKER
+1026 ATIQEGLKVQEEKIRDTE
-1041 NTALR
+1041 LK
-1046 EMLLDKLTES
+1046 EMLIK

>member
-15 NPESNFSIISCRT
+15 NPESNFSIISCST
-28 KDESIERHPQYS
+28 KDETIEVNPKYG

-58 DCIIEPCVEDKYKYS
+58 DCIIEPCVDDKYKYS

-88 FNLTEKAELQTLRNL
+88 FNLTEKAELQTLRSL

-109 ESCHVAYPHFVSMV
+109 ESCHAAYPHFVSMV
-123 LNGEEAKLDYKK
+123 LNGEADKLDYKK
-135 IRGVGKVLLPR
+135 IRGVGKVLLPK
-146 YIDKIKTNNK
+146 YIDKIKTINK
-156 RVKFMSET
+156 RVEFMGET

-185 YGFSKDINTN
+185 YEFSKDINAN
-195 PYSVMI
+195 PYAVMI

-214 IINKTA
+214 ITKKTA
-220 KWLDSYER
+220 KWMDSYER

-257 KRKAP
+257 KHKAP
-262 QCVHHLLDVVTKS
+262 QCVHHLLDVVTK
-275 AQVHYDLPSQNTALQ
+275 ATQVHYDAPSQNTALQ

-325 LELTDEQTQILE
+325 LELTDEQARILE

-348 GSAGCVD
+348 GSAG
-355 CDTEFFTGTGWKRI
+355 TGKSATTK
-369 ADYQDGDR
+369 A
-377 VLQYNEDGTAEL
+377 
-389 VNPIA
+389 
-394 YIKKTCNTLWHFETL
+394 
-409 RGLNQTVCDDHRII
+409 II
-423 YETRDGVLKECNIE
+423 E
-437 QLKQMHL
+437 M
-444 PSTKNFQGRFLTTFN
+444 
-459 FGGFGI
+459 
-465 DLNEWQIRLM
+465 
-475 CAVLADG
+475 
-482 HFNAGNKNSTRC
+482 
-494 TFHIKKQRK
+494 
-503 KDRLIYLFN
+503 
-512 KNGLEYKEHG
+512 LEA
-522 STEEG
+522 
-527 YTDYHVYVPRR
+527 
-538 EKQFTEYWYGCSNE
+538 
-552 QLKIIVDEV
+552 
-561 VYWDGCIRYTKNNT
+561 NN
-575 KYLTYCSSI
+575 
-584 KSDADFIQYA
+584 
-594 ASAIGIRAS
+594 
-603 ISTCNRIGEIKHL
+603 
-616 NGKEYIRKTNVYTVH
+616 
-631 FSNRTKVGLCSDN
+631 
-644 RSKCTKTPITQV
+644 
-656 PTTDGYKYCFT
+656 
-667 VPSHMLVLRRK
+667 
-678 DCIFITGNC
+678 
-687 GKTTSMQALVNMLDS
+687 
-702 NGYTYTLLAPTGIS
+702 YTYTLLSPTGIAA
-716 SKKLREATQKEAS
+716 KRLREATGREAS

-734 LTMSENLGDYL
+734 LACDGNLGDYVL
-745 IIDEASQISVHLL
+745 IDEMGMVSVHLL
-758 SMLFDKVADTTKIIF
+758 SMLFDKVTDRTKIIF

-821 RNGANDHLT
+821 RNGANEHLT
-830 DTFTDYKFVETDT
+830 DTFTDYKFIETDT

-867 ILSPFNKGEVGSL
+867 ILSPFNKGDVGSL
-880 AINAAIQA
+880 TINAAIQA

-896 KVGHTVNNVPIYFKV
+896 KVGHTVNDVPIYFKV

-922 AMPLADDDTA
+922 AMPLVDDDSA

-976 YCCSIHSVQGSQAKA
+976 YCVSIHSCQGSQAKA

-998 SHANLLSRNLIY
+998 SHVRMLSRNLCY
-1010 TSVSRAQ
+1010 TAVSRAQ
-1017 DKLVLIGDE
+1017 ERLILIGDE

-1041 NTALR
+1041 NTELK
-1046 EMLLDKLTES
+1046 EMLIK

>member
-15 NPESNFSIISCRT
+15 NPETNFSIISCRT
-28 KDESIERHPQYS
+28 KNESIEVHPKYG

-58 DCIIEPCVEDKYKYS
+58 DCIIEPCVDDKYKYS

-88 FNLTEKAELQTLRNL
+88 FNLTEKAELQTLRSL

-109 ESCHVAYPHFVSMV
+109 ESCHAAYPHFVSMV
-123 LNGEEAKLDYKK
+123 LNGEADKLDHKK

-146 YIDKIKTNNK
+146 YIDKIKTINK
-156 RVKFMSET
+156 RVEFMGET

-195 PYSVMI
+195 PYAVMI

-214 IINKTA
+214 ITKKTA

-257 KRKAP
+257 KHKAP
-262 QCVHHLLDVVTKS
+262 QCVHYLLDVVTKS
-275 AQVHYDLPSQNTALQ
+275 PQVHYDAPSQNTALQ
-290 ATYSAEQHI
+290 ATYNAEQHI

-325 LELTDEQTQILE
+325 LELTDEQAQILE

-348 GSAGCVD
+348 GSAG
-355 CDTEFFTGTGWKRI
+355 TGKSATTK
-369 ADYQDGDR
+369 A
-377 VLQYNEDGTAEL
+377 
-389 VNPIA
+389 
-394 YIKKTCNTLWHFETL
+394 
-409 RGLNQTVCDDHRII
+409 II
-423 YETRDGVLKECNIE
+423 E
-437 QLKQMHL
+437 M
-444 PSTKNFQGRFLTTFN
+444 
-459 FGGFGI
+459 
-465 DLNEWQIRLM
+465 
-475 CAVLADG
+475 
-482 HFNAGNKNSTRC
+482 
-494 TFHIKKQRK
+494 
-503 KDRLIYLFN
+503 
-512 KNGLEYKEHG
+512 LEA
-522 STEEG
+522 
-527 YTDYHVYVPRR
+527 
-538 EKQFTEYWYGCSNE
+538 
-552 QLKIIVDEV
+552 
-561 VYWDGCIRYTKNNT
+561 NN
-575 KYLTYCSSI
+575 
-584 KSDADFIQYA
+584 
-594 ASAIGIRAS
+594 
-603 ISTCNRIGEIKHL
+603 
-616 NGKEYIRKTNVYTVH
+616 
-631 FSNRTKVGLCSDN
+631 
-644 RSKCTKTPITQV
+644 
-656 PTTDGYKYCFT
+656 
-667 VPSHMLVLRRK
+667 
-678 DCIFITGNC
+678 
-687 GKTTSMQALVNMLDS
+687 
-702 NGYTYTLLAPTGIS
+702 YTYTLLSPTGIAA
-716 SKKLREATQKEAS
+716 KRLREATGREAS

-734 LTMSENLGDYL
+734 LACDGNLGDYVL
-745 IIDEASQISVHLL
+745 IDEMGMVSVHLL
-758 SMLFDKVADTTKIIF
+758 SMLFDKVTDTTKIIF

-821 RNGANDHLT
+821 RNGVNEHLT
-830 DTFTDYKFVETDT
+830 DTFTDYKFIETDT

-867 ILSPFNKGEVGSL
+867 ILSPFNKGYVGSL

-896 KVGHTVNNVPIYFKV
+896 KVGHTVNDVPIHFKV

-922 AMPLADDDTA
+922 AMPLVDDDTA

-953 MIVRYDCGD
+953 TIVRYDCGD

-967 AHIKNTLLS
+967 AHIKNTLLA
-976 YCCSIHSVQGSQAKA
+976 YAISIHSCQGSQAKA

-998 SHANLLSRNLIY
+998 SHVRMLSRNLCY
-1010 TSVSRAQ
+1010 TAVSRAQ
-1017 DKLVLIGDE
+1017 ERLILIGDE
-1026 AAIQEGLKVQEEKER
+1026 EAIQEGLRVQEEKER
-1041 NTALR
+1041 DTELK
-1046 EMLLDKLTES
+1046 EMLIK

>member
-28 KDESIERHPQYS
+28 KDESIEAHPQYG

-58 DCIIEPCVEDKYKYS
+58 DCIIEPCVDDKYKYS

-88 FNLTEKAELQTLRNL
+88 FNLTEKAELQTLRSL

-109 ESCHVAYPHFVSMV
+109 ESCHAAYPHFVSMV
-123 LNGEEAKLDYKK
+123 LNGEADKLDYKK

-146 YIDKIKTNNK
+146 YIDKIKTINK
-156 RVKFMSET
+156 RVEFMGET

-195 PYSVMI
+195 PYAVMI
-201 NLLEWSFDRADRA
+201 NLLEWSFDRADKA
-214 IINKTA
+214 ITKKTV

-246 RMQAKMLFDMV
+246 RMQAKALFDVV
-257 KRKAP
+257 KRRVP
-262 QCVHHLLDVVTKS
+262 QCIRNLLDVVTKA
-275 AQVHYDLPSQNTALQ
+275 AQVHYDPPTQNTALQ
-290 ATYSAEQHI
+290 ATYNAEQHI

-320 TSVDG
+320 TTVDG
-325 LELTDEQTQILE
+325 LELTDEQAQILE

-348 GSAGCVD
+348 GSAG
-355 CDTEFFTGTGWKRI
+355 TGKSATTKAI
-369 ADYQDGDR
+369 IEM
-377 VLQYNEDGTAEL
+377 L
-389 VNPIA
+389 
-394 YIKKTCNTLWHFETL
+394 ET
-409 RGLNQTVCDDHRII
+409 
-423 YETRDGVLKECNIE
+423 
-437 QLKQMHL
+437 
-444 PSTKNFQGRFLTTFN
+444 
-459 FGGFGI
+459 
-465 DLNEWQIRLM
+465 
-475 CAVLADG
+475 
-482 HFNAGNKNSTRC
+482 
-494 TFHIKKQRK
+494 
-503 KDRLIYLFN
+503 
-512 KNGLEYKEHG
+512 
-522 STEEG
+522 
-527 YTDYHVYVPRR
+527 
-538 EKQFTEYWYGCSNE
+538 
-552 QLKIIVDEV
+552 
-561 VYWDGCIRYTKNNT
+561 NN
-575 KYLTYCSSI
+575 
-584 KSDADFIQYA
+584 
-594 ASAIGIRAS
+594 
-603 ISTCNRIGEIKHL
+603 
-616 NGKEYIRKTNVYTVH
+616 
-631 FSNRTKVGLCSDN
+631 
-644 RSKCTKTPITQV
+644 
-656 PTTDGYKYCFT
+656 
-667 VPSHMLVLRRK
+667 
-678 DCIFITGNC
+678 
-687 GKTTSMQALVNMLDS
+687 
-702 NGYTYTLLAPTGIS
+702 YTYTLLSPTGIAA
-716 SKKLREATQKEAS
+716 KRLREATGREAS

-734 LTMSENLGDYL
+734 LACDGNLGDYVL
-745 IIDEASQISVHLL
+745 IDEMGMVSVHLL
-758 SMLFDKVADTTKIIF
+758 SMLFDKVTDTTKIIF

-821 RNGANDHLT
+821 RNGVNDHLT
-830 DTFTDYKFVETDT
+830 DTFTDYKFIETDT

-867 ILSPFNKGEVGSL
+867 ILSPFNKGDVGSL

-896 KVGHTVNNVPIYFKV
+896 KVGHTVNDTPIYFKV
-911 GDKVIN
+911 SDKVIN

-922 AMPLADDDTA
+922 TMPLVDDNSA

-941 VMEIVPDEKEPY
+941 VMEIVPDEKETY

-967 AHIKNTLLS
+967 THIKNTLLAYAIS
-976 YCCSIHSVQGSQAKA
+976 THSSQGCQAKA

-998 SHANLLSRNLIY
+998 KHVRMLSRNLCY
-1010 TSVSRAQ
+1010 TAVSRAQ
-1017 DKLVLIGDE
+1017 EKLVLIGDKV
-1026 AAIQEGLKVQEEKER
+1026 AIQEGLKVQEEKIRDTE
-1041 NTALR
+1041 LK
-1046 EMLLDKLTES
+1046 EMLIK

>member
-15 NPESNFSIISCRT
+15 NPESNFSIISCST
-28 KDESIERHPQYS
+28 KDETIEANPKYG

-58 DCIIEPCVEDKYKYS
+58 DCIIEPCVDDKYKYS

-88 FNLTEKAELQTLRNL
+88 FNLTEKAELQTLRSL

-109 ESCHVAYPHFVSMV
+109 ESCHAAYPHFVSMV
-123 LNGEEAKLDYKK
+123 LNGEVDKLDYKK

-146 YIDKIKTNNK
+146 YIDKIKTINK
-156 RVKFMSET
+156 RVEFMGET

-195 PYSVMI
+195 PYAVMI

-246 RMQAKMLFDMV
+246 RMQAKMLFDVV
-257 KRKAP
+257 KHKAS
-262 QCVHHLLDVVTKS
+262 QCVHHLFDVVTKS
-275 AQVHYDLPSQNTALQ
+275 AQVHYDASSQNTALQ

-325 LELTDEQTQILE
+325 LELTDEQAQILE

-348 GSAGCVD
+348 GSAG
-355 CDTEFFTGTGWKRI
+355 TGKSATTK
-369 ADYQDGDR
+369 A
-377 VLQYNEDGTAEL
+377 
-389 VNPIA
+389 
-394 YIKKTCNTLWHFETL
+394 
-409 RGLNQTVCDDHRII
+409 II
-423 YETRDGVLKECNIE
+423 E
-437 QLKQMHL
+437 M
-444 PSTKNFQGRFLTTFN
+444 
-459 FGGFGI
+459 
-465 DLNEWQIRLM
+465 
-475 CAVLADG
+475 
-482 HFNAGNKNSTRC
+482 
-494 TFHIKKQRK
+494 
-503 KDRLIYLFN
+503 
-512 KNGLEYKEHG
+512 LEAN
-522 STEEG
+522 
-527 YTDYHVYVPRR
+527 D
-538 EKQFTEYWYGCSNE
+538 
-552 QLKIIVDEV
+552 
-561 VYWDGCIRYTKNNT
+561 
-575 KYLTYCSSI
+575 
-584 KSDADFIQYA
+584 
-594 ASAIGIRAS
+594 
-603 ISTCNRIGEIKHL
+603 
-616 NGKEYIRKTNVYTVH
+616 
-631 FSNRTKVGLCSDN
+631 
-644 RSKCTKTPITQV
+644 
-656 PTTDGYKYCFT
+656 
-667 VPSHMLVLRRK
+667 
-678 DCIFITGNC
+678 
-687 GKTTSMQALVNMLDS
+687 
-702 NGYTYTLLAPTGIS
+702 YTYTLLSPTGIAA
-716 SKKLREATQKEAS
+716 KRLREATGREAS

-734 LTMSENLGDYL
+734 LAYGDNLGDYVL
-745 IIDEASQISVHLL
+745 IDEMGMVSVHLL
-758 SMLFDKVADTTKIIF
+758 SMLFDKVTDTTKIIF

-821 RNGANDHLT
+821 RNGVNDHLT
-830 DTFTDYKFVETDT
+830 DTFTDYKFIGTDT
-843 LVIKQIEQEYARL
+843 LVSNQIEQEYARL

-867 ILSPFNKGEVGSL
+867 ILSPFNKGDVGSL

-888 KFNPNELS
+888 KFNSNELS
-896 KVGHTVNNVPIYFKV
+896 TVGHTVNDTPIYFKV

-922 AMPLADDDTA
+922 AMPLVDDDTA

-941 VMEIVPDEKEPY
+941 VMEIVPNEKEPY

-967 AHIKNTLLS
+967 AHIKNTLLA
-976 YCCSIHSVQGSQAKA
+976 YAISIHSCQGSQAKA

-998 SHANLLSRNLIY
+998 SHVRMLSRNLCY
-1010 TSVSRAQ
+1010 TAVSRAQ
-1017 DKLVLIGDE
+1017 ERLILIGDE
-1026 AAIQEGLKVQEEKER
+1026 TAIQEGLKVQEEKER
-1041 NTALR
+1041 DTELK
-1046 EMLLDKLTES
+1046 EMLIK

>member
-15 NPESNFSIISCRT
+15 NLESNFSIISCRT
-28 KDESIERHPQYS
+28 KDETIEAHPQYG

-58 DCIIEPCVEDKYKYS
+58 DCIIEPCVDDKYKYS

-88 FNLTEKAELQTLRNL
+88 FNLTEKAELQTLRSL

-109 ESCHVAYPHFVSMV
+109 ESCHAVYPHFVSMV
-123 LNGEEAKLDYKK
+123 LNGEADKLDYKK

-146 YIDKIKTNNK
+146 YIEKIKTINK
-156 RVKFMSET
+156 RVEFMGET

-195 PYSVMI
+195 PYAVMI

-214 IINKTA
+214 ITKKTA
-220 KWLDSYER
+220 KWLNSYER

-246 RMQAKMLFDMV
+246 KMQAKMLFDMV

-262 QCVHHLLDVVTKS
+262 QCVHHLLDAVTKS
-275 AQVHYDLPSQNTALQ
+275 AQVHYDAPSQNTALQ
-290 ATYSAEQHI
+290 ATYNAEQHI

-314 MDWQKF
+314 MDWHKF

-325 LELTDEQTQILE
+325 LELTDEQARILE

-348 GSAGCVD
+348 GSAG
-355 CDTEFFTGTGWKRI
+355 TGKSATTK
-369 ADYQDGDR
+369 A
-377 VLQYNEDGTAEL
+377 
-389 VNPIA
+389 
-394 YIKKTCNTLWHFETL
+394 
-409 RGLNQTVCDDHRII
+409 II
-423 YETRDGVLKECNIE
+423 E
-437 QLKQMHL
+437 M
-444 PSTKNFQGRFLTTFN
+444 
-459 FGGFGI
+459 
-465 DLNEWQIRLM
+465 
-475 CAVLADG
+475 
-482 HFNAGNKNSTRC
+482 
-494 TFHIKKQRK
+494 
-503 KDRLIYLFN
+503 
-512 KNGLEYKEHG
+512 LEA
-522 STEEG
+522 
-527 YTDYHVYVPRR
+527 
-538 EKQFTEYWYGCSNE
+538 
-552 QLKIIVDEV
+552 
-561 VYWDGCIRYTKNNT
+561 NN
-575 KYLTYCSSI
+575 
-584 KSDADFIQYA
+584 
-594 ASAIGIRAS
+594 
-603 ISTCNRIGEIKHL
+603 
-616 NGKEYIRKTNVYTVH
+616 
-631 FSNRTKVGLCSDN
+631 
-644 RSKCTKTPITQV
+644 
-656 PTTDGYKYCFT
+656 
-667 VPSHMLVLRRK
+667 
-678 DCIFITGNC
+678 
-687 GKTTSMQALVNMLDS
+687 
-702 NGYTYTLLAPTGIS
+702 YTYTLLSPTGIAA
-716 SKKLREATQKEAS
+716 KRLREATGREAS

-734 LTMSENLGDYL
+734 LACDGNLGDYVL
-745 IIDEASQISVHLL
+745 IDEMGMVSVHLL
-758 SMLFDKVADTTKIIF
+758 SMLFDKVTDRTKIIF

-821 RNGANDHLT
+821 RNGVNEHLT
-830 DTFTDYKFVETDT
+830 DTFTDYKFIETDT

-867 ILSPFNKGEVGSL
+867 ILSPFNKGDVGSL

-896 KVGHTVNNVPIYFKV
+896 KVGHTVNDTPIYFKV

-922 AMPLADDDTA
+922 AMPLVDDDTA

-967 AHIKNTLLS
+967 AHIKNTLLA
-976 YCCSIHSVQGSQAKA
+976 YAISIHSCQGSQAKA

-998 SHANLLSRNLIY
+998 SHVRMLSRNLCY
-1010 TSVSRAQ
+1010 TAVSRAQ
-1017 DKLVLIGDE
+1017 ERLILIGDE

-1041 NTALR
+1041 DTELK
-1046 EMLLDKLTES
+1046 EMLIK

>member
-28 KDESIERHPQYS
+28 KDESIETHPQYG

-58 DCIIEPCVEDKYKYS
+58 DCIIEPCVDDKYKYS

-88 FNLTEKAELQTLRNL
+88 FNLTEKAELQTLRSL

-109 ESCHVAYPHFVSMV
+109 ESCHAAYPHFVSMV
-123 LNGEEAKLDYKK
+123 LNGESDKLDYKK

-146 YIDKIKTNNK
+146 YIDKIKTINK
-156 RVKFMSET
+156 RVEFMGET
-164 YAWGIEHDEDIN
+164 YAWGIENDEDVS

-195 PYSVMI
+195 PYAVMI
-201 NLLEWSFDRADRA
+201 NLLEWSFDRADRV
-214 IINKTA
+214 ITKKTR
-220 KWLDSYER
+220 KWIDSYER

-246 RMQAKMLFDMV
+246 RMQAKLLFDMV

-262 QCVHHLLDVVTKS
+262 QCVHHLLDVVTKA
-275 AQVHYDLPSQNTALQ
+275 AQVHYDAPSQNTALQ

-320 TSVDG
+320 TNVDD
-325 LELTDEQTQILE
+325 LELTDEQAQILE

-348 GSAGCVD
+348 GSAG
-355 CDTEFFTGTGWKRI
+355 TGKSATTK
-369 ADYQDGDR
+369 A
-377 VLQYNEDGTAEL
+377 
-389 VNPIA
+389 
-394 YIKKTCNTLWHFETL
+394 
-409 RGLNQTVCDDHRII
+409 II
-423 YETRDGVLKECNIE
+423 E
-437 QLKQMHL
+437 M
-444 PSTKNFQGRFLTTFN
+444 
-459 FGGFGI
+459 
-465 DLNEWQIRLM
+465 
-475 CAVLADG
+475 
-482 HFNAGNKNSTRC
+482 
-494 TFHIKKQRK
+494 
-503 KDRLIYLFN
+503 
-512 KNGLEYKEHG
+512 LEA
-522 STEEG
+522 
-527 YTDYHVYVPRR
+527 
-538 EKQFTEYWYGCSNE
+538 
-552 QLKIIVDEV
+552 
-561 VYWDGCIRYTKNNT
+561 NN
-575 KYLTYCSSI
+575 
-584 KSDADFIQYA
+584 
-594 ASAIGIRAS
+594 
-603 ISTCNRIGEIKHL
+603 
-616 NGKEYIRKTNVYTVH
+616 
-631 FSNRTKVGLCSDN
+631 
-644 RSKCTKTPITQV
+644 
-656 PTTDGYKYCFT
+656 
-667 VPSHMLVLRRK
+667 
-678 DCIFITGNC
+678 
-687 GKTTSMQALVNMLDS
+687 
-702 NGYTYTLLAPTGIS
+702 YTYTLLSPTGIAA
-716 SKKLREATQKEAS
+716 KRLREATGREAS

-734 LTMSENLGDYL
+734 LTCGGNLGDYVL
-745 IIDEASQISVHLL
+745 IDEMGMVSVHLL
-758 SMLFDKVADTTKIIF
+758 SMLFDKITDTTKIIF

-821 RNGANDHLT
+821 RNGVNDHLT
-830 DTFTDYKFVETDT
+830 DAFTDYKFIETDT
-843 LVIKQIEQEYARL
+843 LIIKQIEQEYAWF

-867 ILSPFNKGEVGSL
+867 ILSPFNKGDVGSL

-896 KVGHTVNNVPIYFKV
+896 TVEHTVNDVPIYFKI

-922 AMPLADDDTA
+922 AMPLYDTGDTA

-941 VMEIVPDEKEPY
+941 VMEIVPNEKEPY

-967 AHIKNTLLS
+967 AHIKNTLLAYAIS
-976 YCCSIHSVQGSQAKA
+976 THSSQGCQAKA
-991 VIVVIDR
+991 VIVVADK
-998 SHANLLSRNLIY
+998 SHVRLLTRNLLY
-1010 TSVSRAQ
+1010 TAISRAQ
-1017 DKLVLIGDE
+1017 EKLVLIAD
-1026 AAIQEGLKVQEEKER
+1026 IDCVKEGIKIQEEKER
-1041 NTALR
+1041 NTWLKNL
-1046 EMLLDKLTES
+1046 ML

>member
-28 KDESIERHPQYS
+28 KDESIETNPKYG
-40 TISLKGTGIA
+40 TISLKGTGIT

-58 DCIIEPCVEDKYKYS
+58 DCIIEPCVDDKYKYS

-88 FNLTEKAELQTLRNL
+88 FNLTEKAELQTLRSL

-109 ESCHVAYPHFVSMV
+109 ESCHAAYPHFVSMV
-123 LNGEEAKLDYKK
+123 LNGESDKLDYKK

-146 YIDKIKTNNK
+146 YIEKIKTINK
-156 RVKFMSET
+156 RVEFMGET

-185 YGFSKDINTN
+185 YEFSKDINAN
-195 PYSVMI
+195 PYAVMI

-214 IINKTA
+214 IAKKTR

-246 RMQAKMLFDMV
+246 RMQAKMLFDIV

-262 QCVHHLLDVVTKS
+262 QCVHHLLDAVTKS
-275 AQVHYDLPSQNTALQ
+275 AQVHYDAPSQNTALQ
-290 ATYSAEQHI
+290 VTYSAEQHI

-325 LELTDEQTQILE
+325 LELTDEQARILE

-348 GSAGCVD
+348 GSAG
-355 CDTEFFTGTGWKRI
+355 TGKS
-369 ADYQDGDR
+369 
-377 VLQYNEDGTAEL
+377 
-389 VNPIA
+389 
-394 YIKKTCNTLWHFETL
+394 
-409 RGLNQTVCDDHRII
+409 QTTKAII
-423 YETRDGVLKECNIE
+423 E
-437 QLKQMHL
+437 M
-444 PSTKNFQGRFLTTFN
+444 
-459 FGGFGI
+459 
-465 DLNEWQIRLM
+465 
-475 CAVLADG
+475 
-482 HFNAGNKNSTRC
+482 
-494 TFHIKKQRK
+494 
-503 KDRLIYLFN
+503 
-512 KNGLEYKEHG
+512 LEA
-522 STEEG
+522 
-527 YTDYHVYVPRR
+527 
-538 EKQFTEYWYGCSNE
+538 
-552 QLKIIVDEV
+552 
-561 VYWDGCIRYTKNNT
+561 NN
-575 KYLTYCSSI
+575 
-584 KSDADFIQYA
+584 
-594 ASAIGIRAS
+594 
-603 ISTCNRIGEIKHL
+603 
-616 NGKEYIRKTNVYTVH
+616 
-631 FSNRTKVGLCSDN
+631 
-644 RSKCTKTPITQV
+644 
-656 PTTDGYKYCFT
+656 
-667 VPSHMLVLRRK
+667 
-678 DCIFITGNC
+678 
-687 GKTTSMQALVNMLDS
+687 
-702 NGYTYTLLAPTGIS
+702 YTYTLLSPTGIAA
-716 SKKLREATQKEAS
+716 KRLREATGREAS

-734 LTMSENLGDYL
+734 LACEGNLGDYVL
-745 IIDEASQISVHLL
+745 IDEMGMVSVHLL
-758 SMLFDKVADTTKIIF
+758 SMLFDKVADRTKIIF

-821 RNGANDHLT
+821 RNGVNDHLT
-830 DTFTDYKFVETDT
+830 DTFTDYKFIETDT

-867 ILSPFNKGEVGSL
+867 ILSPFNKGDVGSL

-896 KVGHTVNNVPIYFKV
+896 KVGHIVNDTPIYFKV

-922 AMPLADDDTA
+922 AMPLVDDDTA

-967 AHIKNTLLS
+967 AHIKNTLLA
-976 YCCSIHSVQGSQAKA
+976 YAISIHSCQGSQAKA

-998 SHANLLSRNLIY
+998 SHVRMLSRNLCY
-1010 TSVSRAQ
+1010 TAVSRAQ
-1017 DKLVLIGDE
+1017 ERLILIGDE

-1041 NTALR
+1041 DTELC
-1046 EMLLDKLTES
+1046 EMLLDKSTES

>member
-15 NPESNFSIISCRT
+15 NPESNFSIISCST
-28 KDESIERHPQYS
+28 KDETIETHPKYG

-58 DCIIEPCVEDKYKYS
+58 DCIIEPCVDDKYKYS

-88 FNLTEKAELQTLRNL
+88 FNLTEKAELQTLRSL

-109 ESCHVAYPHFVSMV
+109 ESCHAAYPHFVSMV
-123 LNGEEAKLDYKK
+123 LNGESDKLDYKK

-146 YIDKIKTNNK
+146 YIDKIKTINK
-156 RVKFMSET
+156 RVEFMGET

-185 YGFSKDINTN
+185 YEFSKDINAN
-195 PYSVMI
+195 PYAVMI
-201 NLLEWSFDRADRA
+201 NLLEWSFDRADKA
-214 IINKTA
+214 IAKKTR

-262 QCVHHLLDVVTKS
+262 QCVHHLLDVVTKA
-275 AQVHYDLPSQNTALQ
+275 AQVHYDAPSQNTALQ

-325 LELTDEQTQILE
+325 LELTDEQAQILE

-342 DVMMLT
+342 DVMVLT
-348 GSAGCVD
+348 GSAG
-355 CDTEFFTGTGWKRI
+355 TGKS
-369 ADYQDGDR
+369 
-377 VLQYNEDGTAEL
+377 
-389 VNPIA
+389 
-394 YIKKTCNTLWHFETL
+394 
-409 RGLNQTVCDDHRII
+409 QTTKAII
-423 YETRDGVLKECNIE
+423 E
-437 QLKQMHL
+437 M
-444 PSTKNFQGRFLTTFN
+444 
-459 FGGFGI
+459 
-465 DLNEWQIRLM
+465 
-475 CAVLADG
+475 
-482 HFNAGNKNSTRC
+482 
-494 TFHIKKQRK
+494 
-503 KDRLIYLFN
+503 
-512 KNGLEYKEHG
+512 LEAN
-522 STEEG
+522 
-527 YTDYHVYVPRR
+527 D
-538 EKQFTEYWYGCSNE
+538 
-552 QLKIIVDEV
+552 
-561 VYWDGCIRYTKNNT
+561 
-575 KYLTYCSSI
+575 
-584 KSDADFIQYA
+584 
-594 ASAIGIRAS
+594 
-603 ISTCNRIGEIKHL
+603 
-616 NGKEYIRKTNVYTVH
+616 
-631 FSNRTKVGLCSDN
+631 
-644 RSKCTKTPITQV
+644 
-656 PTTDGYKYCFT
+656 
-667 VPSHMLVLRRK
+667 
-678 DCIFITGNC
+678 
-687 GKTTSMQALVNMLDS
+687 
-702 NGYTYTLLAPTGIS
+702 YTYTLLSPTGIAA
-716 SKKLREATQKEAS
+716 KRLREATGREAS

-734 LTMSENLGDYL
+734 LACDGNLGDYVL
-745 IIDEASQISVHLL
+745 IDEMGMVSVHLL
-758 SMLFDKVADTTKIIF
+758 SMLFDKVTDRTKIIF

-821 RNGANDHLT
+821 RNGVNDHLT
-830 DTFTDYKFVETDT
+830 DTFTDYKFIKTDT
-843 LVIKQIEQEYARL
+843 LVIKQIKQEYARL

-867 ILSPFNKGEVGSL
+867 ILSPFNKGDVGSL

-896 KVGHTVNNVPIYFKV
+896 KVGHTVNDTPIYFKV

-922 AMPLADDDTA
+922 AMPLVDDDTA

-953 MIVRYDCGD
+953 MIVRYDRRD

-967 AHIKNTLLS
+967 AHIKNTLLA
-976 YCCSIHSVQGSQAKA
+976 YAISIHSCQGSQAKA

-998 SHANLLSRNLIY
+998 SHVRMLSRNLCY
-1010 TSVSRAQ
+1010 TAVSRAQ
-1017 DKLVLIGDE
+1017 ERLILIGDE
-1026 AAIQEGLKVQEEKER
+1026 VAIQEGLKVQEEKER
-1041 NTALR
+1041 DTELC
-1046 EMLLDKLTES
+1046 EMLLDKSTES

>member
-15 NPESNFSIISCRT
+15 NPESNFSIISCST
-28 KDESIERHPQYS
+28 KDETIETNPKYG

-58 DCIIEPCVEDKYKYS
+58 DCIIEPCVDDKYKYS
-73 YKFIGFAGFVAKDGK
+73 YKFIGLAGFVAKDGK
-88 FNLTEKAELQTLRNL
+88 FNLTEKAELQTLRSL

-109 ESCHVAYPHFVSMV
+109 ESCHAAYPHFVSMV
-123 LNGEEAKLDYKK
+123 LNGESDKLDYKK

-146 YIDKIKTNNK
+146 YIDKIKTINK
-156 RVKFMSET
+156 RVEFMGET

-195 PYSVMI
+195 PYAVMI
-201 NLLEWSFDRADRA
+201 NLLEWSFDRADRV
-214 IINKTA
+214 ITKKTR

-246 RMQAKMLFDMV
+246 RMQAKMLFDVV

-275 AQVHYDLPSQNTALQ
+275 AQVHYDAPSQNTALQ
-290 ATYSAEQHI
+290 ATYNAEQHI

-325 LELTDEQTQILE
+325 LELTDEQAQILE

-348 GSAGCVD
+348 GSAG
-355 CDTEFFTGTGWKRI
+355 TGKS
-369 ADYQDGDR
+369 
-377 VLQYNEDGTAEL
+377 
-389 VNPIA
+389 
-394 YIKKTCNTLWHFETL
+394 
-409 RGLNQTVCDDHRII
+409 QTTKAII
-423 YETRDGVLKECNIE
+423 E
-437 QLKQMHL
+437 M
-444 PSTKNFQGRFLTTFN
+444 
-459 FGGFGI
+459 
-465 DLNEWQIRLM
+465 
-475 CAVLADG
+475 
-482 HFNAGNKNSTRC
+482 
-494 TFHIKKQRK
+494 
-503 KDRLIYLFN
+503 
-512 KNGLEYKEHG
+512 LEAN
-522 STEEG
+522 
-527 YTDYHVYVPRR
+527 D
-538 EKQFTEYWYGCSNE
+538 
-552 QLKIIVDEV
+552 
-561 VYWDGCIRYTKNNT
+561 
-575 KYLTYCSSI
+575 
-584 KSDADFIQYA
+584 
-594 ASAIGIRAS
+594 
-603 ISTCNRIGEIKHL
+603 
-616 NGKEYIRKTNVYTVH
+616 
-631 FSNRTKVGLCSDN
+631 
-644 RSKCTKTPITQV
+644 
-656 PTTDGYKYCFT
+656 
-667 VPSHMLVLRRK
+667 
-678 DCIFITGNC
+678 
-687 GKTTSMQALVNMLDS
+687 
-702 NGYTYTLLAPTGIS
+702 YTYTLLSPTGIAA
-716 SKKLREATQKEAS
+716 KRLREATGREAS

-734 LTMSENLGDYL
+734 LACDGNLGDYVL
-745 IIDEASQISVHLL
+745 IDEMGMVSVHLL
-758 SMLFDKVADTTKIIF
+758 SMLFDKVTDTAKIIF

-782 IACGNIVEDMLDSG
+782 IACGNIVEDMLDRG

-821 RNGANDHLT
+821 RNGVNNHLT
-830 DTFTDYKFVETDT
+830 DTFTDYKFIETDT

-867 ILSPFNKGEVGSL
+867 ILSPFNKGNVGSL

-888 KFNPNELS
+888 KFNPNVLS
-896 KVGHTVNNVPIYFKV
+896 KVGHTVNDTPIYFKV

-922 AMPLADDDTA
+922 TMPLVDDDSA

-953 MIVRYDCGD
+953 MIVQYDCGD

-967 AHIKNTLLS
+967 AHIKNTLLA
-976 YCCSIHSVQGSQAKA
+976 YAISIHSCQGSQAKA

-998 SHANLLSRNLIY
+998 SHVRMLSRNLCY
-1010 TSVSRAQ
+1010 TAVSRAQ
-1017 DKLVLIGDE
+1017 EKLVLIGDE
-1026 AAIQEGLKVQEEKER
+1026 TAIQEGLKVQEEKIRE
-1041 NTALR
+1041 TELK
-1046 EMLLDKLTES
+1046 EMLIR

>member
-15 NPESNFSIISCRT
+15 NPESNFSIISCST
-28 KDESIERHPQYS
+28 KDETIEINPQYG

-58 DCIIEPCVEDKYKYS
+58 DCIIEPCVDDKYKYS

-88 FNLTEKAELQTLRNL
+88 FNLTEKAELQTLRSL

-109 ESCHVAYPHFVSMV
+109 ESCHAAYPHFISMV
-123 LNGEEAKLDYKK
+123 LNGEADKLDYKK

-146 YIDKIKTNNK
+146 YIDKIKTINK
-156 RVKFMSET
+156 RVEFMGET

-246 RMQAKMLFDMV
+246 RMQTKMLFDII
-257 KRKAP
+257 KRRAP
-262 QCVHHLLDVVTKS
+262 QCIRRLLDVVTK
-275 AQVHYDLPSQNTALQ
+275 ATQVHYDAPSQNTALQ

-299 ADVIKKKIANPHYYP
+299 ADVIKKKITNPHYYP

-320 TSVDG
+320 TNVDG
-325 LELTDEQTQILE
+325 LELTDEQAQILE

-348 GSAGCVD
+348 GSAG
-355 CDTEFFTGTGWKRI
+355 TGKS
-369 ADYQDGDR
+369 
-377 VLQYNEDGTAEL
+377 
-389 VNPIA
+389 
-394 YIKKTCNTLWHFETL
+394 
-409 RGLNQTVCDDHRII
+409 QTTKAII
-423 YETRDGVLKECNIE
+423 E
-437 QLKQMHL
+437 M
-444 PSTKNFQGRFLTTFN
+444 
-459 FGGFGI
+459 
-465 DLNEWQIRLM
+465 
-475 CAVLADG
+475 
-482 HFNAGNKNSTRC
+482 
-494 TFHIKKQRK
+494 
-503 KDRLIYLFN
+503 
-512 KNGLEYKEHG
+512 LEAN
-522 STEEG
+522 
-527 YTDYHVYVPRR
+527 D
-538 EKQFTEYWYGCSNE
+538 
-552 QLKIIVDEV
+552 
-561 VYWDGCIRYTKNNT
+561 
-575 KYLTYCSSI
+575 
-584 KSDADFIQYA
+584 
-594 ASAIGIRAS
+594 
-603 ISTCNRIGEIKHL
+603 
-616 NGKEYIRKTNVYTVH
+616 
-631 FSNRTKVGLCSDN
+631 
-644 RSKCTKTPITQV
+644 
-656 PTTDGYKYCFT
+656 
-667 VPSHMLVLRRK
+667 
-678 DCIFITGNC
+678 
-687 GKTTSMQALVNMLDS
+687 
-702 NGYTYTLLAPTGIS
+702 YTYTLLSPTGIA
-716 SKKLREATQKEAS
+716 SKRLREATGREAS

-734 LTMSENLGDYL
+734 LTCDGNLGDYVL
-745 IIDEASQISVHLL
+745 IDEMGMVSVHLL
-758 SMLFDKVADTTKIIF
+758 SMLFDKVTDTTKIIF

-821 RNGANDHLT
+821 RNGVNDHLT
-830 DTFTDYKFVETDT
+830 DTFIDYKFIETDT
-843 LVIKQIEQEYARL
+843 LVIKQIEKEYAWL
-856 LADGYSKDDVL
+856 LANGYSKDDVL
-867 ILSPFNKGEVGSL
+867 ILSPFNKGDVGSL

-896 KVGHTVNNVPIYFKV
+896 KVGHTVNDTPIYFKV

-922 AMPLADDDTA
+922 AMPLVDDDTA

-967 AHIKNTLLS
+967 AHIKNTLLA
-976 YCCSIHSVQGSQAKA
+976 YAISIHSCQGSQAKA

-998 SHANLLSRNLIY
+998 SHSNLLSRNLLY

-1017 DKLVLIGDE
+1017 ERLILIGDE
-1026 AAIQEGLKVQEEKER
+1026 VAIQEGLRVQEEKER
-1041 NTALR
+1041 DTYLR
-1046 EMLLDKLTES
+1046 YFLIK

>member
-28 KDESIERHPQYS
+28 KDESIECHPQYG

-50 DLKMGQSI
+50 DLKMGQSV
-58 DCIIEPCVEDKYKYS
+58 DCIIELCEDDKYKYS

-88 FNLTEKAELQTLRNL
+88 FNLTEKAELQTLRSL

-109 ESCHVAYPHFVSMV
+109 ESCHAAYPHFVSMV

-146 YIDKIKTNNK
+146 YIAKIKTINK
-156 RVKFMSET
+156 RVEFMGET

-185 YGFSKDINTN
+185 YEFSKEINAN
-195 PYSVMI
+195 PYAVMI
-201 NLLEWSFDRADRA
+201 NLPEWSFDRADRA

-220 KWLDSYER
+220 IWIDSYER

-246 RMQAKMLFDMV
+246 RMQAKQLFDMV
-257 KRKAP
+257 KQKAP

-275 AQVHYDLPSQNTALQ
+275 AQVHYDASIQNTALQ

-314 MDWQKF
+314 MNWQKF

-325 LELTDEQTQILE
+325 LELTDEQARILE

-348 GSAGCVD
+348 GSAGVGKSA
-355 CDTEFFTGTGWKRI
+355 TTK
-369 ADYQDGDR
+369 A
-377 VLQYNEDGTAEL
+377 
-389 VNPIA
+389 
-394 YIKKTCNTLWHFETL
+394 
-409 RGLNQTVCDDHRII
+409 II
-423 YETRDGVLKECNIE
+423 E
-437 QLKQMHL
+437 M
-444 PSTKNFQGRFLTTFN
+444 
-459 FGGFGI
+459 
-465 DLNEWQIRLM
+465 
-475 CAVLADG
+475 
-482 HFNAGNKNSTRC
+482 
-494 TFHIKKQRK
+494 
-503 KDRLIYLFN
+503 
-512 KNGLEYKEHG
+512 LE
-522 STEEG
+522 
-527 YTDYHVYVPRR
+527 
-538 EKQFTEYWYGCSNE
+538 SN
-552 QLKIIVDEV
+552 
-561 VYWDGCIRYTKNNT
+561 N
-575 KYLTYCSSI
+575 
-584 KSDADFIQYA
+584 
-594 ASAIGIRAS
+594 
-603 ISTCNRIGEIKHL
+603 
-616 NGKEYIRKTNVYTVH
+616 
-631 FSNRTKVGLCSDN
+631 
-644 RSKCTKTPITQV
+644 
-656 PTTDGYKYCFT
+656 
-667 VPSHMLVLRRK
+667 
-678 DCIFITGNC
+678 
-687 GKTTSMQALVNMLDS
+687 
-702 NGYTYTLLAPTGIS
+702 YTYTLLSPIGIAA
-716 SKKLREATQKEAS
+716 KRLREATGREAS

-734 LTMSENLGDYL
+734 LACGDNLGNYVL
-745 IIDEASQISVHLL
+745 IDEMGMVSVHLL
-758 SMLFDKVADTTKIIF
+758 SMLFDKVTDHTKIIF

-782 IACGNIVEDMLDSG
+782 ISCGNIVEDMLDSG

-821 RNGANDHLT
+821 RNGVNEHLT
-830 DTFTDYKFVETDT
+830 DTFTDYKFIETDA

-856 LADGYSKDDVL
+856 LTDGYSKDDVL

-896 KVGHTVNNVPIYFKV
+896 KVGHTVNDTPIYFKV

-922 AMPLADDDTA
+922 AMPLCDNDDTA

-953 MIVRYDCGD
+953 MIVRYGCGD
-962 CIVDK
+962 CIADK
-967 AHIKNTLLS
+967 AHIKNTLLA
-976 YCCSIHSVQGSQAKA
+976 YAISIHSCQGSQAKA

-998 SHANLLSRNLIY
+998 SHVMMLSRNLCY
-1010 TSVSRAQ
+1010 TAVSRAQ
-1017 DKLVLIGDE
+1017 KKLVLIGDE
-1026 AAIQEGLKVQEEKER
+1026 AAIQEGLKVQEEKIRDTE
-1041 NTALR
+1041 LK
-1046 EMLLDKLTES
+1046 EMLIK

>member
-15 NPESNFSIISCRT
+15 NPESNYSIISCRT
-28 KDESIERHPQYS
+28 KDESIETHPKYS

-58 DCIIEPCVEDKYKYS
+58 DCIVEPCVDDKYKYS

-88 FNLTEKAELQTLRNL
+88 FNLTEKAELQTLRSL

-109 ESCHVAYPHFVSMV
+109 ESCHAAYPHFVSMV
-123 LNGEEAKLDYKK
+123 LNGESDKLDYKK

-146 YIDKIKTNNK
+146 YIDKIKTINK
-156 RVKFMSET
+156 RVEFMGET

-185 YGFSKDINTN
+185 YGFSKDINAN
-195 PYSVMI
+195 PYAVMI
-201 NLLEWSFDRADRA
+201 NLLEWSFDRADKA
-214 IINKTA
+214 IAKKTR

-246 RMQAKMLFDMV
+246 RMQAKALFDMV

-262 QCVHHLLDVVTKS
+262 QCVHHLLNVVTKS
-275 AQVHYDLPSQNTALQ
+275 AQVHYDAPSQNTALQ
-290 ATYSAEQHI
+290 ATYNAEQHI
-299 ADVIKKKIANPHYYP
+299 ADVINKKIANPHYYP

-348 GSAGCVD
+348 GSAG
-355 CDTEFFTGTGWKRI
+355 TGKS
-369 ADYQDGDR
+369 
-377 VLQYNEDGTAEL
+377 
-389 VNPIA
+389 
-394 YIKKTCNTLWHFETL
+394 
-409 RGLNQTVCDDHRII
+409 QTTKAII
-423 YETRDGVLKECNIE
+423 E
-437 QLKQMHL
+437 M
-444 PSTKNFQGRFLTTFN
+444 
-459 FGGFGI
+459 
-465 DLNEWQIRLM
+465 
-475 CAVLADG
+475 
-482 HFNAGNKNSTRC
+482 
-494 TFHIKKQRK
+494 
-503 KDRLIYLFN
+503 
-512 KNGLEYKEHG
+512 LEAN
-522 STEEG
+522 
-527 YTDYHVYVPRR
+527 D
-538 EKQFTEYWYGCSNE
+538 
-552 QLKIIVDEV
+552 
-561 VYWDGCIRYTKNNT
+561 
-575 KYLTYCSSI
+575 
-584 KSDADFIQYA
+584 
-594 ASAIGIRAS
+594 
-603 ISTCNRIGEIKHL
+603 
-616 NGKEYIRKTNVYTVH
+616 
-631 FSNRTKVGLCSDN
+631 
-644 RSKCTKTPITQV
+644 
-656 PTTDGYKYCFT
+656 
-667 VPSHMLVLRRK
+667 
-678 DCIFITGNC
+678 
-687 GKTTSMQALVNMLDS
+687 
-702 NGYTYTLLAPTGIS
+702 YTYTLLSPTGIAA
-716 SKKLREATQKEAS
+716 KRLREATGREAS

-734 LTMSENLGDYL
+734 LACCDNLGDYVL
-745 IIDEASQISVHLL
+745 IDEMGMVSVHLL

-821 RNGANDHLT
+821 RNGVNEHLT
-830 DTFTDYKFVETDT
+830 DTFTDYKFIETDT

-867 ILSPFNKGEVGSL
+867 ILSPFNKGDVGSL

-896 KVGHTVNNVPIYFKV
+896 KVGHTVNDTPIYFKV

-922 AMPLADDDTA
+922 AMPLVDDDTA

-953 MIVRYDCGD
+953 MIVRYDSRD

-967 AHIKNTLLS
+967 AHIKNTLLA
-976 YCCSIHSVQGSQAKA
+976 YAISIHSCQGSQAKA

-998 SHANLLSRNLIY
+998 SHVRMLSRNLCY
-1010 TSVSRAQ
+1010 TAVSRAQ
-1017 DKLVLIGDE
+1017 ERLILIGDE

-1041 NTALR
+1041 DTELC
-1046 EMLLDKLTES
+1046 EMLLDKSTES

>member
-28 KDESIERHPQYS
+28 KDESIETHPKYS

-58 DCIIEPCVEDKYKYS
+58 DCIIEPCVDDKYKYS

-88 FNLTEKAELQTLRNL
+88 FNLTEKAELQTLRSL

-109 ESCHVAYPHFVSMV
+109 ESCHAAYPHFVSMV
-123 LNGEEAKLDYKK
+123 LNGEADKLDYKK

-146 YIDKIKTNNK
+146 YIDKIKTINK
-156 RVKFMSET
+156 RVEFMGET

-185 YGFSKDINTN
+185 YEFSKDINTN
-195 PYSVMI
+195 PYAVMI

-214 IINKTA
+214 ITKKTR

-235 ALKHNELDGNT
+235 VLKHNELDGNT
-246 RMQAKMLFDMV
+246 RMQAKMLFDII
-257 KRKAP
+257 KRRAP
-262 QCVHHLLDVVTKS
+262 QCIRSLLDVVTK
-275 AQVHYDLPSQNTALQ
+275 AEQVHYDAPSQNTALQ

-325 LELTDEQTQILE
+325 LELTDEQAQILE

-348 GSAGCVD
+348 GSAG
-355 CDTEFFTGTGWKRI
+355 TGKSATTK
-369 ADYQDGDR
+369 A
-377 VLQYNEDGTAEL
+377 
-389 VNPIA
+389 
-394 YIKKTCNTLWHFETL
+394 
-409 RGLNQTVCDDHRII
+409 II
-423 YETRDGVLKECNIE
+423 E
-437 QLKQMHL
+437 M
-444 PSTKNFQGRFLTTFN
+444 
-459 FGGFGI
+459 
-465 DLNEWQIRLM
+465 
-475 CAVLADG
+475 
-482 HFNAGNKNSTRC
+482 
-494 TFHIKKQRK
+494 
-503 KDRLIYLFN
+503 
-512 KNGLEYKEHG
+512 LEA
-522 STEEG
+522 
-527 YTDYHVYVPRR
+527 
-538 EKQFTEYWYGCSNE
+538 
-552 QLKIIVDEV
+552 
-561 VYWDGCIRYTKNNT
+561 NN
-575 KYLTYCSSI
+575 
-584 KSDADFIQYA
+584 
-594 ASAIGIRAS
+594 
-603 ISTCNRIGEIKHL
+603 
-616 NGKEYIRKTNVYTVH
+616 
-631 FSNRTKVGLCSDN
+631 
-644 RSKCTKTPITQV
+644 
-656 PTTDGYKYCFT
+656 
-667 VPSHMLVLRRK
+667 
-678 DCIFITGNC
+678 
-687 GKTTSMQALVNMLDS
+687 
-702 NGYTYTLLAPTGIS
+702 YTYTLLSPTGIAA
-716 SKKLREATQKEAS
+716 KRLREATGREAS

-734 LTMSENLGDYL
+734 LTCEGNLGDYVL
-745 IIDEASQISVHLL
+745 IDEMGMVSVHLL
-758 SMLFDKVADTTKIIF
+758 SMLFDKVTDRTKIIF

-821 RNGANDHLT
+821 RNGVNDHLT
-830 DTFTDYKFVETDT
+830 DTFTDYKFIETDT

-867 ILSPFNKGEVGSL
+867 ILSPFNKGDVGSL

-896 KVGHTVNNVPIYFKV
+896 KVGHIVNDTPIYFKV

-922 AMPLADDDTA
+922 AMPLVDDDTA

-967 AHIKNTLLS
+967 AHIKNTLLA
-976 YCCSIHSVQGSQAKA
+976 YAISIHSCQGSQAKA

-998 SHANLLSRNLIY
+998 SHVRMLSRNLCY
-1010 TSVSRAQ
+1010 TAVSRAQ
-1017 DKLVLIGDE
+1017 ERLILIGDD
-1026 AAIQEGLKVQEEKER
+1026 AAIQEGLRVQEEKER
-1041 NTALR
+1041 DTELC
-1046 EMLLDKLTES
+1046 EMLLDKSTES

>member
-28 KDESIERHPQYS
+28 KDETIEAHPKYG

-58 DCIIEPCVEDKYKYS
+58 DCIIEPCVDDKYKYS

-88 FNLTEKAELQTLRNL
+88 FNLTEKAELQTLRSL

-109 ESCHVAYPHFVSMV
+109 ESCHAAYPHFVSMV
-123 LNGEEAKLDYKK
+123 LNGEADKLDYKK
-135 IRGVGKVLLPR
+135 IRGVGKVLLPK
-146 YIDKIKTNNK
+146 YIDKIKTINK
-156 RVKFMSET
+156 RVEFMGET

-185 YGFSKDINTN
+185 YGFSKDINAN
-195 PYSVMI
+195 PYAVMI

-214 IINKTA
+214 ITKKTA

-246 RMQAKMLFDMV
+246 RMQAKMLFEII
-257 KRKAP
+257 KRRAP
-262 QCVHHLLDVVTKS
+262 QCIRSLFDVVTKS
-275 AQVHYDLPSQNTALQ
+275 AQVHYDAPSQNTALQ

-325 LELTDEQTQILE
+325 LELTDEQAQILE

-348 GSAGCVD
+348 GSAG
-355 CDTEFFTGTGWKRI
+355 TGKSATTK
-369 ADYQDGDR
+369 A
-377 VLQYNEDGTAEL
+377 
-389 VNPIA
+389 
-394 YIKKTCNTLWHFETL
+394 
-409 RGLNQTVCDDHRII
+409 II
-423 YETRDGVLKECNIE
+423 E
-437 QLKQMHL
+437 M
-444 PSTKNFQGRFLTTFN
+444 
-459 FGGFGI
+459 
-465 DLNEWQIRLM
+465 
-475 CAVLADG
+475 
-482 HFNAGNKNSTRC
+482 
-494 TFHIKKQRK
+494 
-503 KDRLIYLFN
+503 
-512 KNGLEYKEHG
+512 LEA
-522 STEEG
+522 
-527 YTDYHVYVPRR
+527 
-538 EKQFTEYWYGCSNE
+538 
-552 QLKIIVDEV
+552 
-561 VYWDGCIRYTKNNT
+561 NN
-575 KYLTYCSSI
+575 
-584 KSDADFIQYA
+584 
-594 ASAIGIRAS
+594 
-603 ISTCNRIGEIKHL
+603 
-616 NGKEYIRKTNVYTVH
+616 
-631 FSNRTKVGLCSDN
+631 
-644 RSKCTKTPITQV
+644 
-656 PTTDGYKYCFT
+656 
-667 VPSHMLVLRRK
+667 
-678 DCIFITGNC
+678 
-687 GKTTSMQALVNMLDS
+687 
-702 NGYTYTLLAPTGIS
+702 YTYTLLSPTGIAA
-716 SKKLREATQKEAS
+716 KRLREATGREAS

-734 LTMSENLGDYL
+734 LACDGNLGDYVL
-745 IIDEASQISVHLL
+745 IDEMGMVSVHLL

-821 RNGANDHLT
+821 RNGVNDHLT
-830 DTFTDYKFVETDT
+830 DTFTDYKFIETDT

-867 ILSPFNKGEVGSL
+867 ILSPFNKGDVGSL

-896 KVGHTVNNVPIYFKV
+896 KVGHTVNDTPIYFKV

-922 AMPLADDDTA
+922 AMPLVDDDTA

-967 AHIKNTLLS
+967 AHIKNTLLA
-976 YCCSIHSVQGSQAKA
+976 YAISIHSCQGSQAKA

-998 SHANLLSRNLIY
+998 SHVRMLSRNLCY
-1010 TSVSRAQ
+1010 TAVSRAQ
-1017 DKLVLIGDE
+1017 ERLILIGDE

-1041 NTALR
+1041 DTELK
-1046 EMLLDKLTES
+1046 EMLIK

>member
-1 MQTVKLTPMRMIFN
+1 MQTVKLIPMRMIFN

-28 KDESIERHPQYS
+28 KDDSIERHPQYG

-58 DCIIEPCVEDKYKYS
+58 DCIIEPCEDDKYKYS

-88 FNLTEKAELQTLRNL
+88 FNLTEKAELQTLRSL

-109 ESCHVAYPHFVSMV
+109 ESCHAAYPHFVSMV
-123 LNGEEAKLDYKK
+123 LNGESDKLDYKK

-146 YIDKIKTNNK
+146 YIDKIKTINK
-156 RVKFMSET
+156 RVKFMGET
-164 YAWGIEHDEDIN
+164 YSWCIEHDEDIN

-185 YGFSKDINTN
+185 YEFSKDINAN
-195 PYSVMI
+195 PYAVMI
-201 NLLEWSFDRADRA
+201 NLLEWSFDRADKA
-214 IINKTA
+214 ITKKTCQ
-220 KWLDSYER
+220 WIDSYER

-246 RMQAKMLFDMV
+246 RMQAKQLFDMV

-275 AQVHYDLPSQNTALQ
+275 AQVHYDTSSQNTALQ

-320 TSVDG
+320 TNVDG
-325 LELTDEQTQILE
+325 LELTDEQAQILE

-348 GSAGCVD
+348 GSAGSGKSA
-355 CDTEFFTGTGWKRI
+355 TTKAIIEMLE
-369 ADYQDGDR
+369 ANDY
-377 VLQYNEDGTAEL
+377 
-389 VNPIA
+389 
-394 YIKKTCNTLWHFETL
+394 
-409 RGLNQTVCDDHRII
+409 
-423 YETRDGVLKECNIE
+423 
-437 QLKQMHL
+437 
-444 PSTKNFQGRFLTTFN
+444 S
-459 FGGFGI
+459 
-465 DLNEWQIRLM
+465 
-475 CAVLADG
+475 
-482 HFNAGNKNSTRC
+482 
-494 TFHIKKQRK
+494 
-503 KDRLIYLFN
+503 
-512 KNGLEYKEHG
+512 
-522 STEEG
+522 
-527 YTDYHVYVPRR
+527 
-538 EKQFTEYWYGCSNE
+538 
-552 QLKIIVDEV
+552 
-561 VYWDGCIRYTKNNT
+561 
-575 KYLTYCSSI
+575 
-584 KSDADFIQYA
+584 
-594 ASAIGIRAS
+594 
-603 ISTCNRIGEIKHL
+603 
-616 NGKEYIRKTNVYTVH
+616 
-631 FSNRTKVGLCSDN
+631 
-644 RSKCTKTPITQV
+644 
-656 PTTDGYKYCFT
+656 
-667 VPSHMLVLRRK
+667 
-678 DCIFITGNC
+678 
-687 GKTTSMQALVNMLDS
+687 
-702 NGYTYTLLAPTGIS
+702 YTLLSPTGIA
-716 SKKLREATQKEAS
+716 SKRLREATGREAS

-734 LTMSENLGDYL
+734 LTCDGNLGDYVL
-745 IIDEASQISVHLL
+745 IDEMGMVSVHLL
-758 SMLFDKVADTTKIIF
+758 SMLFDKVADNTKIIF

-821 RNGANDHLT
+821 RNGVNDHLT
-830 DTFTDYKFVETDT
+830 DTFTDYKFIETDT
-843 LVIKQIEQEYARL
+843 LVINQIEQEYARL

-867 ILSPFNKGEVGSL
+867 ILSPFNKGEIGSL
-880 AINAAIQA
+880 AINGAIQA

-896 KVGHTVNNVPIYFKV
+896 TVGHIVNNVPIYFKV

-953 MIVRYDCGD
+953 MIVRYDCGN

-967 AHIKNTLLS
+967 SHIKNTLLA
-976 YCCSIHSVQGSQAKA
+976 YAISIHSCQGSQAKA

-998 SHANLLSRNLIY
+998 SHVRMLSRNLCY
-1010 TSVSRAQ
+1010 TAVSRAQ
-1017 DKLVLIGDE
+1017 ERLILIGDE
-1026 AAIQEGLKVQEEKER
+1026 VAIQEGLRVQEEKER
-1041 NTALR
+1041 NTELC
-1046 EMLLDKLTES
+1046 EMLLDKSAES

>member
-15 NPESNFSIISCRT
+15 NPESNFSIISCST
-28 KDESIERHPQYS
+28 KDETIETNPKYG

-58 DCIIEPCVEDKYKYS
+58 DCIIEPCVDDKYKYS

-88 FNLTEKAELQTLRNL
+88 FNLTEKAELQTLRSL

-109 ESCHVAYPHFVSMV
+109 ESCHAAYPHFVSMV
-123 LNGEEAKLDYKK
+123 LNGEADKLDHKK

-146 YIDKIKTNNK
+146 YIDKIKTINK
-156 RVKFMSET
+156 RVEFMGET

-195 PYSVMI
+195 PYAVMI

-214 IINKTA
+214 ITKKTR

-262 QCVHHLLDVVTKS
+262 QCVHHLLNVVTK
-275 AQVHYDLPSQNTALQ
+275 AEQVHYDAPSQNIALQ
-290 ATYSAEQHI
+290 ATYSAEEHI

-314 MDWQKF
+314 MDWHKF

-325 LELTDEQTQILE
+325 LELTDEQAQILE

-348 GSAGCVD
+348 GSAG
-355 CDTEFFTGTGWKRI
+355 TGKS
-369 ADYQDGDR
+369 
-377 VLQYNEDGTAEL
+377 
-389 VNPIA
+389 
-394 YIKKTCNTLWHFETL
+394 
-409 RGLNQTVCDDHRII
+409 QTTKAII
-423 YETRDGVLKECNIE
+423 E
-437 QLKQMHL
+437 M
-444 PSTKNFQGRFLTTFN
+444 
-459 FGGFGI
+459 
-465 DLNEWQIRLM
+465 
-475 CAVLADG
+475 
-482 HFNAGNKNSTRC
+482 
-494 TFHIKKQRK
+494 
-503 KDRLIYLFN
+503 
-512 KNGLEYKEHG
+512 LEA
-522 STEEG
+522 
-527 YTDYHVYVPRR
+527 
-538 EKQFTEYWYGCSNE
+538 
-552 QLKIIVDEV
+552 
-561 VYWDGCIRYTKNNT
+561 NN
-575 KYLTYCSSI
+575 YS
-584 KSDADFIQYA
+584 
-594 ASAIGIRAS
+594 
-603 ISTCNRIGEIKHL
+603 
-616 NGKEYIRKTNVYTVH
+616 
-631 FSNRTKVGLCSDN
+631 
-644 RSKCTKTPITQV
+644 
-656 PTTDGYKYCFT
+656 
-667 VPSHMLVLRRK
+667 
-678 DCIFITGNC
+678 
-687 GKTTSMQALVNMLDS
+687 
-702 NGYTYTLLAPTGIS
+702 YTLLSPTGIAA
-716 SKKLREATQKEAS
+716 KRLREATGREAS

-734 LTMSENLGDYL
+734 LTCDGNLGDYVL
-745 IIDEASQISVHLL
+745 IDEMGMVSVHLL
-758 SMLFDKVADTTKIIF
+758 SMLFDKVTDRTKIIF

-821 RNGANDHLT
+821 RNGVNEHLT
-830 DTFTDYKFVETDT
+830 DTFTDYKFIETDT

-867 ILSPFNKGEVGSL
+867 ILSPFNKGDVGSL

-896 KVGHTVNNVPIYFKV
+896 KVGHTVNDTPIYFKV

-922 AMPLADDDTA
+922 AMPLVDDDTA

-967 AHIKNTLLS
+967 AHIKNTLLA
-976 YCCSIHSVQGSQAKA
+976 YAISIHSCQGSQAKA

-998 SHANLLSRNLIY
+998 SHVRMLSRNLCY
-1010 TSVSRAQ
+1010 TAVSRAQ
-1017 DKLVLIGDE
+1017 ERLILIGDE

-1041 NTALR
+1041 DTELK
-1046 EMLLDKLTES
+1046 EMLIK

>member
-15 NPESNFSIISCRT
+15 NPDSNFSIISCST
-28 KDESIERHPQYS
+28 KDETIETHPQYG

-58 DCIIEPCVEDKYKYS
+58 DCIIEPCVDDKYKYS

-109 ESCHVAYPHFVSMV
+109 ESCHAAYPHFVSMV
-123 LNGEEAKLDYKK
+123 LNGESDKLDYKK

-146 YIDKIKTNNK
+146 YIEKIKTINK
-156 RVKFMSET
+156 RVEFMGET
-164 YAWGIEHDEDIN
+164 YAWGIENDDSIN
-176 KIAATYKNV
+176 KIASKYKNV
-185 YGFSKDINTN
+185 YEFSKDINAN
-195 PYSVMI
+195 PYAVMI

-214 IINKTA
+214 ITKKTA

-262 QCVHHLLDVVTKS
+262 QCVHYLLDVVTKS
-275 AQVHYDLPSQNTALQ
+275 AQVHYDAPSQNTALQ

-314 MDWQKF
+314 MDWHKF

-325 LELTDEQTQILE
+325 LELTDEQAQILE

-348 GSAGCVD
+348 GSAG
-355 CDTEFFTGTGWKRI
+355 TGKSATTK
-369 ADYQDGDR
+369 A
-377 VLQYNEDGTAEL
+377 
-389 VNPIA
+389 
-394 YIKKTCNTLWHFETL
+394 
-409 RGLNQTVCDDHRII
+409 II
-423 YETRDGVLKECNIE
+423 E
-437 QLKQMHL
+437 M
-444 PSTKNFQGRFLTTFN
+444 
-459 FGGFGI
+459 
-465 DLNEWQIRLM
+465 
-475 CAVLADG
+475 
-482 HFNAGNKNSTRC
+482 
-494 TFHIKKQRK
+494 
-503 KDRLIYLFN
+503 
-512 KNGLEYKEHG
+512 LEAN
-522 STEEG
+522 
-527 YTDYHVYVPRR
+527 D
-538 EKQFTEYWYGCSNE
+538 
-552 QLKIIVDEV
+552 
-561 VYWDGCIRYTKNNT
+561 
-575 KYLTYCSSI
+575 
-584 KSDADFIQYA
+584 
-594 ASAIGIRAS
+594 
-603 ISTCNRIGEIKHL
+603 
-616 NGKEYIRKTNVYTVH
+616 
-631 FSNRTKVGLCSDN
+631 
-644 RSKCTKTPITQV
+644 
-656 PTTDGYKYCFT
+656 
-667 VPSHMLVLRRK
+667 
-678 DCIFITGNC
+678 
-687 GKTTSMQALVNMLDS
+687 
-702 NGYTYTLLAPTGIS
+702 YTYTLLSPTGIAA
-716 SKKLREATQKEAS
+716 KRLREATGREAS

-734 LTMSENLGDYL
+734 LACDGNLGDYVL
-745 IIDEASQISVHLL
+745 IDEMGMVSVHLL
-758 SMLFDKVADTTKIIF
+758 SMLFDKVTDHTKIIF

-821 RNGANDHLT
+821 RNGVNDHLT
-830 DTFTDYKFVETDT
+830 DIFTDYKFIETDT

-867 ILSPFNKGEVGSL
+867 ILSPFNKGDVGSL
-880 AINAAIQA
+880 DINAAIQA

-896 KVGHTVNNVPIYFKV
+896 KVGHTVNDTPIYFKV

-922 AMPLADDDTA
+922 AMPLVDDDTA

-962 CIVDK
+962 CIIDRN
-967 AHIKNTLLS
+967 HIKNTLLA
-976 YCCSIHSVQGSQAKA
+976 YAISIHSCQGSQAKA

-998 SHANLLSRNLIY
+998 SHVRMLSRNLCY
-1010 TSVSRAQ
+1010 TAVSRAQ
-1017 DKLVLIGDE
+1017 ERLILIGDE
-1026 AAIQEGLKVQEEKER
+1026 AAIQDGLKVQEEKER
-1041 NTALR
+1041 DTELK
-1046 EMLLDKLTES
+1046 EMLIK